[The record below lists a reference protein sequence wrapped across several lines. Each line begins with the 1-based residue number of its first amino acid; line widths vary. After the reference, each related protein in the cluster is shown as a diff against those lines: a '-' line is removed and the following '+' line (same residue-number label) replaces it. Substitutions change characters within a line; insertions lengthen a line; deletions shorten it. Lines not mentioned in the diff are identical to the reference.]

1 MFRFFKRKQ
10 EKKAADNFAL
20 LANMLKEEQA
30 ASISE
35 PWTLAKARLE
45 GGAKDAGAGKGLRMY
60 NAHLSRLQNQWINPL
75 QSVNSG
81 YGTAHASLFLYQ
93 PVNYYECYSLAQ
105 DPLFAKVFNALSETP
120 FAKGGEL
127 AGVAPEQKDTIE
139 KQAAE
144 FDVWQHLRAAV
155 RSNYVTGGCLLYM
168 DFGLAGEELT
178 QPLDLRNMDMRRFR
192 GFRHIDPINCVAVQV
207 NTVNPAAGDYM
218 EPSVWYVI
226 GLGAVNRSH
235 FLKFEANIPELPMRP
250 LTLYFGMPLTQLIK
264 QDVANS
270 NLASQ
275 GLANLMNRFRFTYLK
290 ADESSFTTENAQ
302 CFKDRLNFM
311 SFVQDNFGV
320 CPIKTTED
328 VMQLTTSLAG
338 MAENVEEFYLLI
350 SAKTDIPYTELMGKS
365 AEGMNAT
372 GSGDRRK
379 WYDKCR
385 SIQESVKNN
394 LLFMYGIVA
403 GIDSGKFVKF
413 TDFTFNPLEEAT
425 EKELAENIKSYAEVA
440 SALVNLGAKQDE
452 VFEWLKQFKQFNLD
466 GLSFD
471 TETEGLDAYDDITD
485 EVLSEFRSQNDKWIT
500 VKPNGDEHKGRHLLL
515 EGDETPKQAM
525 ERQWGVNLDKK
536 SVQKTLYEYKE
547 ANSVRDAQQMALNQ
561 KLASYVDYSGMS
573 TDVANTLNRSLIN
586 AYNEFPAIQ
595 TQMKYIGIA
604 QNINKKYKEIKEKEF
619 RELIRSP
626 LVEKKNQLYK
636 QLQEAED
643 ELKDND
649 LSDERKDFLEGE
661 ISRLQ
666 SVLRNYSDD
675 ALEAAVANYTQF
687 YLKKLPK
694 IRVSKNTIAVSL
706 RKPREVGGISLNKE
720 FAKNSDL
727 NQEDFRKC
735 VRLKFHPIGCDT
747 YQSTFDHE
755 IGHRLDLLLN
765 ITSGEGKTKS
775 AEDLL
780 SFIREEMGKGTD
792 YVTNNLSAYGSHNE
806 AEFLAEAYSE
816 YKNNPEPRPIAKKVG
831 FLIKKAYN
839 EYKEKSYEHN
849 L

>member
-105 DPLFAKVFNALSETP
+105 DPLFAKVFNVLSETP

-127 AGVAPEQKDTIE
+127 SNLSAEEKDRAE
-139 KQAAE
+139 EAASR
-144 FDVWQHLRAAV
+144 FDLWQHLRAAV

-168 DFGLAGEELT
+168 DFGLSGRELEE
-178 QPLDLRNMDMRRFR
+178 PLDLNRMNIKRFR

-218 EPSVWYVI
+218 QPSIWYVI
-226 GLGAVNRSH
+226 GLGAVHRSH

-290 ADESSFTTENAQ
+290 ADESSFTTENAK

-328 VMQLTTSLAG
+328 VIQLTTSLAG

-385 SIQESVKNN
+385 SIQESVKDN
-394 LLFMYGIVA
+394 LLVMYGIIA
-403 GIDSGKFVKF
+403 GMNDGKFVKF

-440 SALVNLGAKQDE
+440 SALVSLGAKQDE

-471 TETEGLDAYDDITD
+471 TETDGLGAYDNITD
-485 EVLSEFRSQNDKWIT
+485 EVLSEFQAMNWVENPERWIT
-500 VKPNGDEHKGRHLLL
+500 MKSQPVPVEKGQSSKDAAKRFLEEKGRKLKDRDEGSEESYTGKAKSFESTEEIEKFFGESGAPLL
-515 EGDETPKQAM
+515 ERRKNPAQQWQFSLSATQKKYIHDYTADMYGDINNYLRGREYGKSYNVKEAV
-525 ERQWGVNLDKK
+525 ENLDKAIEDFPL
-536 SVQKTLYEYKE
+536 SEDIRVFR
-547 ANSVRDAQQMALNQ
+547 AINPDAF
-561 KLASYVDYSGMS
+561 KG
-573 TDVANTLNRSLIN
+573 
-586 AYNEFPAIQ
+586 
-595 TQMKYIGIA
+595 
-604 QNINKKYKEIKEKEF
+604 
-619 RELIRSP
+619 
-626 LVEKKNQLYK
+626 
-636 QLQEAED
+636 
-643 ELKDND
+643 KD
-649 LSDERKDFLEGE
+649 
-661 ISRLQ
+661 
-666 SVLRNYSDD
+666 
-675 ALEAAVANYTQF
+675 
-687 YLKKLPK
+687 LKKLIGERYTDKGYMSSSPYLYSTGVNKDLVFDIVVPK
-694 IRVSKNTIAVSL
+694 
-706 RKPREVGGISLNKE
+706 
-720 FAKNSDL
+720 
-727 NQEDFRKC
+727 
-735 VRLKFHPIGCDT
+735 
-747 YQSTFDHE
+747 
-755 IGHRLDLLLN
+755 
-765 ITSGEGKTKS
+765 
-775 AEDLL
+775 
-780 SFIREEMGKGTD
+780 GKGRGAWVNGLSGFKGKEYEFLLKRGGNFVITD
-792 YVTNNLSAYGSHNE
+792 YYEKDGKK
-806 AEFLAEAYSE
+806 FLKMEM
-816 YKNNPEPRPIAKKVG
+816 IADD
-831 FLIKKAYN
+831 
-839 EYKEKSYEHN
+839 
-849 L
+849 

>member
-1 MFRFFKRKQ
+1 M
-10 EKKAADNFAL
+10 
-20 LANMLKEEQA
+20 
-30 ASISE
+30 
-35 PWTLAKARLE
+35 AKARLE

-105 DPLFAKVFNALSETP
+105 DPLFAKVFNVLSETP

-127 AGVAPEQKDTIE
+127 SNLSAEEKDRAE
-139 KQAAE
+139 EAASR
-144 FDVWQHLRAAV
+144 FDLWQHLRAAV

-168 DFGLAGEELT
+168 DFGLSGRELEE
-178 QPLDLRNMDMRRFR
+178 PLDLNRMDMKRFR

-218 EPSVWYVI
+218 QPSIWYVI
-226 GLGAVNRSH
+226 GLGAVHRSH

-290 ADESSFTTENAQ
+290 ADESSFTTENAK

-403 GIDSGKFVKF
+403 GVDSGKFVKF

-471 TETEGLDAYDDITD
+471 TETEGLGGYEDITPQVMSEFQAANEWREEDHPRGKDGKFGQGGGDDEEVSFEEQLSQIIEKAKNAPNERQIITLGKASDRLVKEAEKKGFNISDFIHNLDVSGVRHAFLEHGNEKTESKRGQTAISYDD
-485 EVLSEFRSQNDKWIT
+485 L
-500 VKPNGDEHKGRHLLL
+500 
-515 EGDETPKQAM
+515 
-525 ERQWGVNLDKK
+525 KK
-536 SVQKTLYEYKE
+536 VPEIIS
-547 ANSVRDAQQMALNQ
+547 
-561 KLASYVDYSGMS
+561 DY
-573 TDVANTLNRSLIN
+573 DNV
-586 AYNEFPAIQ
+586 EFPGKNKIGRDVIKYTKKFSDGTVYYVEEIRNGRRTLTIQ
-595 TQMKYIGIA
+595 TM
-604 QNINKKYKEIKEKEF
+604 YKSK
-619 RELIRSP
+619 
-626 LVEKKNQLYK
+626 
-636 QLQEAED
+636 
-643 ELKDND
+643 
-649 LSDERKDFLEGE
+649 
-661 ISRLQ
+661 SR
-666 SVLRNYSDD
+666 
-675 ALEAAVANYTQF
+675 
-687 YLKKLPK
+687 
-694 IRVSKNTIAVSL
+694 
-706 RKPREVGGISLNKE
+706 
-720 FAKNSDL
+720 
-727 NQEDFRKC
+727 
-735 VRLKFHPIGCDT
+735 
-747 YQSTFDHE
+747 
-755 IGHRLDLLLN
+755 
-765 ITSGEGKTKS
+765 
-775 AEDLL
+775 
-780 SFIREEMGKGTD
+780 
-792 YVTNNLSAYGSHNE
+792 
-806 AEFLAEAYSE
+806 
-816 YKNNPEPRPIAKKVG
+816 
-831 FLIKKAYN
+831 
-839 EYKEKSYEHN
+839 
-849 L
+849 

>member
-1 MFRFFKRKQ
+1 
-10 EKKAADNFAL
+10 
-20 LANMLKEEQA
+20 MLKEEQA
-30 ASISE
+30 VSISE

-105 DPLFAKVFNALSETP
+105 DPLFAKVFNVLSETP

-127 AGVAPEQKDTIE
+127 SNLSAEEKDRVE
-139 KQAAE
+139 EAASR
-144 FDVWQHLRAAV
+144 FDLWQHLRAAV

-168 DFGLAGEELT
+168 DFGLSGRELEE
-178 QPLDLRNMDMRRFR
+178 PLDLNRMNIKRFR

-226 GLGAVNRSH
+226 GLGAVHRSH

-290 ADESSFTTENAQ
+290 ADESSFTTENAK

-328 VMQLTTSLAG
+328 VIQLTTSLAG

-452 VFEWLKQFKQFNLD
+452 VFEWLKQFKQFNLNGLTFDAGVD
-466 GLSFD
+466 GLED
-471 TETEGLDAYDDITD
+471 YEDITPQ
-485 EVLSEFRSQNDKWIT
+485 VMSEFQAANEWREEDHPRGKDGKFGQGGGDNEKDRKADVEEKISKIKIDFTKDNILPELNAGDLEELGVKSKPVLLKKTVIDRNLSQHPDVEVEDYEMMIGKALYDADAILPGNAE
-500 VKPNGDEHKGRHLLL
+500 KPYYNFIARVSGEKNSVVLL
-515 EGDETPKQAM
+515 EVADNKDNFEIVHFHWAKNKQRRTLEKKA
-525 ERQWGVNLDKK
+525 ER
-536 SVQKTLYEYKE
+536 
-547 ANSVRDAQQMALNQ
+547 
-561 KLASYVDYSGMS
+561 
-573 TDVANTLNRSLIN
+573 
-586 AYNEFPAIQ
+586 
-595 TQMKYIGIA
+595 
-604 QNINKKYKEIKEKEF
+604 IKEK
-619 RELIRSP
+619 S
-626 LVEKKNQLYK
+626 
-636 QLQEAED
+636 
-643 ELKDND
+643 
-649 LSDERKDFLEGE
+649 
-661 ISRLQ
+661 
-666 SVLRNYSDD
+666 
-675 ALEAAVANYTQF
+675 
-687 YLKKLPK
+687 
-694 IRVSKNTIAVSL
+694 
-706 RKPREVGGISLNKE
+706 
-720 FAKNSDL
+720 
-727 NQEDFRKC
+727 
-735 VRLKFHPIGCDT
+735 
-747 YQSTFDHE
+747 
-755 IGHRLDLLLN
+755 
-765 ITSGEGKTKS
+765 
-775 AEDLL
+775 
-780 SFIREEMGKGTD
+780 
-792 YVTNNLSAYGSHNE
+792 
-806 AEFLAEAYSE
+806 
-816 YKNNPEPRPIAKKVG
+816 
-831 FLIKKAYN
+831 
-839 EYKEKSYEHN
+839 
-849 L
+849 

>member
-30 ASISE
+30 VSISE

-81 YGTAHASLFLYQ
+81 YGTAHESFFLYQ

-105 DPLFAKVFNALSETP
+105 DPLFAKVFNVLSETP

-127 AGVAPEQKDTIE
+127 SNLSAEEKDRAE
-139 KQAAE
+139 EAASR
-144 FDVWQHLRAAV
+144 FDLWQHLRAAV

-168 DFGLAGEELT
+168 DFGLSGRELEE
-178 QPLDLRNMDMRRFR
+178 PLDLNRMDMTSFR

-218 EPSVWYVI
+218 QPSIWYVI
-226 GLGAVNRSH
+226 GLGAVHRSH

-290 ADESSFTTENAQ
+290 ADESSFTTENAK

-328 VMQLTTSLAG
+328 VVQLTTSLAG

-394 LLFMYGIVA
+394 LLVMYGIVA
-403 GIDSGKFVKF
+403 GVDGGKFVKF

-471 TETEGLDAYDDITD
+471 TETEGLGGYEDITPQ
-485 EVLSEFRSQNDKWIT
+485 VMSEFQAANEWR
-500 VKPNGDEHKGRHLLL
+500 
-515 EGDETPKQAM
+515 EG
-525 ERQWGVNLDKK
+525 
-536 SVQKTLYEYKE
+536 
-547 ANSVRDAQQMALNQ
+547 
-561 KLASYVDYSGMS
+561 
-573 TDVANTLNRSLIN
+573 
-586 AYNEFPAIQ
+586 
-595 TQMKYIGIA
+595 
-604 QNINKKYKEIKEKEF
+604 
-619 RELIRSP
+619 
-626 LVEKKNQLYK
+626 
-636 QLQEAED
+636 
-643 ELKDND
+643 
-649 LSDERKDFLEGE
+649 
-661 ISRLQ
+661 
-666 SVLRNYSDD
+666 
-675 ALEAAVANYTQF
+675 
-687 YLKKLPK
+687 
-694 IRVSKNTIAVSL
+694 
-706 RKPREVGGISLNKE
+706 
-720 FAKNSDL
+720 
-727 NQEDFRKC
+727 
-735 VRLKFHPIGCDT
+735 
-747 YQSTFDHE
+747 
-755 IGHRLDLLLN
+755 
-765 ITSGEGKTKS
+765 
-775 AEDLL
+775 
-780 SFIREEMGKGTD
+780 
-792 YVTNNLSAYGSHNE
+792 
-806 AEFLAEAYSE
+806 
-816 YKNNPEPRPIAKKVG
+816 
-831 FLIKKAYN
+831 
-839 EYKEKSYEHN
+839 
-849 L
+849 

>member
-30 ASISE
+30 VSISE

-105 DPLFAKVFNALSETP
+105 DPLFAKVFNVLSETP

-127 AGVAPEQKDTIE
+127 SNLSAEEKDRAE
-139 KQAAE
+139 EAASR
-144 FDVWQHLRAAV
+144 FDLWQHLRAAV

-168 DFGLAGEELT
+168 DFGLSGRELEE
-178 QPLDLRNMDMRRFR
+178 PLDLNRMDMKRFR

-218 EPSVWYVI
+218 QPSIWYVI
-226 GLGAVNRSH
+226 GLGTVHKSH

-290 ADESSFTTENAQ
+290 ADESSFTTENAK

-403 GIDSGKFVKF
+403 GVDSGKFVKF

-471 TETEGLDAYDDITD
+471 TETEGLGGYEDITPQVMSEFQAANEWREEDHPRGKDGKFGQGGGDDEEVSFEEQLSQIIEKAKNAPNERQIITLGKASDRLVKEAEKKGFNISDFIHNLDVSGVRHAFLEHGNEKTESKRGQTAISYDD
-485 EVLSEFRSQNDKWIT
+485 L
-500 VKPNGDEHKGRHLLL
+500 
-515 EGDETPKQAM
+515 
-525 ERQWGVNLDKK
+525 KK
-536 SVQKTLYEYKE
+536 VPEIIS
-547 ANSVRDAQQMALNQ
+547 
-561 KLASYVDYSGMS
+561 DY
-573 TDVANTLNRSLIN
+573 DNV
-586 AYNEFPAIQ
+586 EFPGKNKIGRDVIKYTKKFSDGTVYYVEEIRNGRRTLTIQ
-595 TQMKYIGIA
+595 TM
-604 QNINKKYKEIKEKEF
+604 YKSK
-619 RELIRSP
+619 
-626 LVEKKNQLYK
+626 
-636 QLQEAED
+636 
-643 ELKDND
+643 
-649 LSDERKDFLEGE
+649 
-661 ISRLQ
+661 SR
-666 SVLRNYSDD
+666 
-675 ALEAAVANYTQF
+675 
-687 YLKKLPK
+687 
-694 IRVSKNTIAVSL
+694 
-706 RKPREVGGISLNKE
+706 
-720 FAKNSDL
+720 
-727 NQEDFRKC
+727 
-735 VRLKFHPIGCDT
+735 
-747 YQSTFDHE
+747 
-755 IGHRLDLLLN
+755 
-765 ITSGEGKTKS
+765 
-775 AEDLL
+775 
-780 SFIREEMGKGTD
+780 
-792 YVTNNLSAYGSHNE
+792 
-806 AEFLAEAYSE
+806 
-816 YKNNPEPRPIAKKVG
+816 
-831 FLIKKAYN
+831 
-839 EYKEKSYEHN
+839 
-849 L
+849 

>member
-30 ASISE
+30 VSISE

-105 DPLFAKVFNALSETP
+105 DPLFAKVFNVLSETP

-127 AGVAPEQKDTIE
+127 SNLSAEEKDRAE
-139 KQAAE
+139 EAASR
-144 FDVWQHLRAAV
+144 FDLWQHLRAAV

-168 DFGLAGEELT
+168 DFGLSGRELEE
-178 QPLDLRNMDMRRFR
+178 PLDLNRMDMKRFR

-218 EPSVWYVI
+218 QPSIWYVI
-226 GLGAVNRSH
+226 GLGAVHRSH

-290 ADESSFTTENAQ
+290 ADESSFTTENAK

-403 GIDSGKFVKF
+403 GVDSGKFVKF

-471 TETEGLDAYDDITD
+471 TETEGLGGYEDITPQVMSEFQAANEWREEDHPRGKDGKFGQGGGDDEEVSFEEQLSQIIEKAKNAPNERQIITLGKASDRLVKEAEKKGFNISDFIHNLDVSGVRHAFLEHGNEKTESKRGQTAISYDD
-485 EVLSEFRSQNDKWIT
+485 L
-500 VKPNGDEHKGRHLLL
+500 
-515 EGDETPKQAM
+515 
-525 ERQWGVNLDKK
+525 KK
-536 SVQKTLYEYKE
+536 VPEIIS
-547 ANSVRDAQQMALNQ
+547 
-561 KLASYVDYSGMS
+561 DY
-573 TDVANTLNRSLIN
+573 DNV
-586 AYNEFPAIQ
+586 EFPGKNKIGRDVIKYTKKFSDGTVYYVEEIRNGRRTLTIQ
-595 TQMKYIGIA
+595 TM
-604 QNINKKYKEIKEKEF
+604 YKSK
-619 RELIRSP
+619 
-626 LVEKKNQLYK
+626 
-636 QLQEAED
+636 
-643 ELKDND
+643 
-649 LSDERKDFLEGE
+649 
-661 ISRLQ
+661 SR
-666 SVLRNYSDD
+666 
-675 ALEAAVANYTQF
+675 
-687 YLKKLPK
+687 
-694 IRVSKNTIAVSL
+694 
-706 RKPREVGGISLNKE
+706 
-720 FAKNSDL
+720 
-727 NQEDFRKC
+727 
-735 VRLKFHPIGCDT
+735 
-747 YQSTFDHE
+747 
-755 IGHRLDLLLN
+755 
-765 ITSGEGKTKS
+765 
-775 AEDLL
+775 
-780 SFIREEMGKGTD
+780 
-792 YVTNNLSAYGSHNE
+792 
-806 AEFLAEAYSE
+806 
-816 YKNNPEPRPIAKKVG
+816 
-831 FLIKKAYN
+831 
-839 EYKEKSYEHN
+839 
-849 L
+849 

>member
-1 MFRFFKRKQ
+1 
-10 EKKAADNFAL
+10 
-20 LANMLKEEQA
+20 MLKEEQA
-30 ASISE
+30 VSISE

-105 DPLFAKVFNALSETP
+105 DPLFAKVFNVLSETP

-127 AGVAPEQKDTIE
+127 SNLSAEEKDRVE
-139 KQAAE
+139 EAASR
-144 FDVWQHLRAAV
+144 FDLWQHLRAAV

-168 DFGLAGEELT
+168 DFGLSGRELEE
-178 QPLDLRNMDMRRFR
+178 PLDLNRMNIKRFR

-218 EPSVWYVI
+218 QPSIWYVI
-226 GLGAVNRSH
+226 GLGAVHRSH

-290 ADESSFTTENAQ
+290 ADESSFTTENAK

-328 VMQLTTSLAG
+328 VIQLTTSLAG

-440 SALVNLGAKQDE
+440 SALVSLGAKQDE

-471 TETEGLDAYDDITD
+471 TETEGLGGYEDITPQ
-485 EVLSEFRSQNDKWIT
+485 VMSEFQAANEWREEDHRAAKMESSAKAAGIMR
-500 VKPNGDEHKGRHLLL
+500 KIE
-515 EGDETPKQAM
+515 KQM
-525 ERQWGVNLDKK
+525 
-536 SVQKTLYEYKE
+536 
-547 ANSVRDAQQMALNQ
+547 
-561 KLASYVDYSGMS
+561 
-573 TDVANTLNRSLIN
+573 
-586 AYNEFPAIQ
+586 
-595 TQMKYIGIA
+595 
-604 QNINKKYKEIKEKEF
+604 
-619 RELIRSP
+619 
-626 LVEKKNQLYK
+626 
-636 QLQEAED
+636 
-643 ELKDND
+643 
-649 LSDERKDFLEGE
+649 
-661 ISRLQ
+661 
-666 SVLRNYSDD
+666 
-675 ALEAAVANYTQF
+675 
-687 YLKKLPK
+687 LKKK
-694 IRVSKNTIAVSL
+694 
-706 RKPREVGGISLNKE
+706 
-720 FAKNSDL
+720 
-727 NQEDFRKC
+727 
-735 VRLKFHPIGCDT
+735 
-747 YQSTFDHE
+747 
-755 IGHRLDLLLN
+755 
-765 ITSGEGKTKS
+765 
-775 AEDLL
+775 
-780 SFIREEMGKGTD
+780 
-792 YVTNNLSAYGSHNE
+792 
-806 AEFLAEAYSE
+806 
-816 YKNNPEPRPIAKKVG
+816 
-831 FLIKKAYN
+831 
-839 EYKEKSYEHN
+839 
-849 L
+849 

>member
-105 DPLFAKVFNALSETP
+105 DPLFAKVFNVLSETP

-127 AGVAPEQKDTIE
+127 SNLSAEEKDRAE
-139 KQAAE
+139 EAASR
-144 FDVWQHLRAAV
+144 FDLWQHLRAAV

-168 DFGLAGEELT
+168 DFGLSGRELEE
-178 QPLDLRNMDMRRFR
+178 PLDLNRMNIKRFR

-218 EPSVWYVI
+218 QPSIWYVI
-226 GLGAVNRSH
+226 GLGAVHRSH

-290 ADESSFTTENAQ
+290 ADESSFTTENAK

-328 VMQLTTSLAG
+328 VIQLTTSLAG

-403 GIDSGKFVKF
+403 GIDSGKFVKS

-440 SALVNLGAKQDE
+440 SALVSLGAKQDE

-471 TETEGLDAYDDITD
+471 TETEGLGGYEDITPQ
-485 EVLSEFRSQNDKWIT
+485 VMSEFQAANEWREEDHPRGKDGKFGQGGGDNEKDRKADVEEKISKIKIDFTKDNILPELNAGDLEELGVKSKPVLLKKTVIDRNLSQHPDVEVEDYEMMIGKALYDADAILPGNAE
-500 VKPNGDEHKGRHLLL
+500 KPYYNFIARVSGEKNSVVLL
-515 EGDETPKQAM
+515 EVADNKDNFEIVHFHWAKNKQRRTLEKKA
-525 ERQWGVNLDKK
+525 ER
-536 SVQKTLYEYKE
+536 
-547 ANSVRDAQQMALNQ
+547 
-561 KLASYVDYSGMS
+561 
-573 TDVANTLNRSLIN
+573 
-586 AYNEFPAIQ
+586 
-595 TQMKYIGIA
+595 
-604 QNINKKYKEIKEKEF
+604 IKEK
-619 RELIRSP
+619 S
-626 LVEKKNQLYK
+626 
-636 QLQEAED
+636 
-643 ELKDND
+643 
-649 LSDERKDFLEGE
+649 
-661 ISRLQ
+661 
-666 SVLRNYSDD
+666 
-675 ALEAAVANYTQF
+675 
-687 YLKKLPK
+687 
-694 IRVSKNTIAVSL
+694 
-706 RKPREVGGISLNKE
+706 
-720 FAKNSDL
+720 
-727 NQEDFRKC
+727 
-735 VRLKFHPIGCDT
+735 
-747 YQSTFDHE
+747 
-755 IGHRLDLLLN
+755 
-765 ITSGEGKTKS
+765 
-775 AEDLL
+775 
-780 SFIREEMGKGTD
+780 
-792 YVTNNLSAYGSHNE
+792 
-806 AEFLAEAYSE
+806 
-816 YKNNPEPRPIAKKVG
+816 
-831 FLIKKAYN
+831 
-839 EYKEKSYEHN
+839 
-849 L
+849 

>member
-105 DPLFAKVFNALSETP
+105 DPLFAKVFNVLSETP

-127 AGVAPEQKDTIE
+127 SNLSAEEKDRAE
-139 KQAAE
+139 EAASR
-144 FDVWQHLRAAV
+144 FDLWQHLRAAV

-168 DFGLAGEELT
+168 DFGLSGRELEE
-178 QPLDLRNMDMRRFR
+178 PLDLNRMNIKRFR

-218 EPSVWYVI
+218 QPSIWYVI
-226 GLGAVNRSH
+226 GLGAVHRSH

-290 ADESSFTTENAQ
+290 ADESSFTTENAK

-440 SALVNLGAKQDE
+440 SALVSLGAKQDE

-471 TETEGLDAYDDITD
+471 TETEGLGGYEDITPQ
-485 EVLSEFRSQNDKWIT
+485 VMSEFQAANEWREEDHPRGKDGKFGQGGGDNEKDRKADVEEKISKIKFDFTKDNILPELNAGDLEELGVKSKPVLLKKTVIDRNLSQHPDVEVEDYEMMIGKALYDADAILPGNAE
-500 VKPNGDEHKGRHLLL
+500 KPYYNFIARVSGEKNSVVLL
-515 EGDETPKQAM
+515 EVADNKDNFEIVHFHWAKNKQRRTLEKKA
-525 ERQWGVNLDKK
+525 ER
-536 SVQKTLYEYKE
+536 
-547 ANSVRDAQQMALNQ
+547 
-561 KLASYVDYSGMS
+561 
-573 TDVANTLNRSLIN
+573 
-586 AYNEFPAIQ
+586 
-595 TQMKYIGIA
+595 
-604 QNINKKYKEIKEKEF
+604 IKEK
-619 RELIRSP
+619 S
-626 LVEKKNQLYK
+626 
-636 QLQEAED
+636 
-643 ELKDND
+643 
-649 LSDERKDFLEGE
+649 
-661 ISRLQ
+661 
-666 SVLRNYSDD
+666 
-675 ALEAAVANYTQF
+675 
-687 YLKKLPK
+687 
-694 IRVSKNTIAVSL
+694 
-706 RKPREVGGISLNKE
+706 
-720 FAKNSDL
+720 
-727 NQEDFRKC
+727 
-735 VRLKFHPIGCDT
+735 
-747 YQSTFDHE
+747 
-755 IGHRLDLLLN
+755 
-765 ITSGEGKTKS
+765 
-775 AEDLL
+775 
-780 SFIREEMGKGTD
+780 
-792 YVTNNLSAYGSHNE
+792 
-806 AEFLAEAYSE
+806 
-816 YKNNPEPRPIAKKVG
+816 
-831 FLIKKAYN
+831 
-839 EYKEKSYEHN
+839 
-849 L
+849 

>member
-105 DPLFAKVFNALSETP
+105 DPLFAKVFNVLSETP

-127 AGVAPEQKDTIE
+127 SNLSAEEKDRAE
-139 KQAAE
+139 EAASR
-144 FDVWQHLRAAV
+144 FDLWQHLRAAV

-168 DFGLAGEELT
+168 DFGLSGRELEE
-178 QPLDLRNMDMRRFR
+178 PLDLNRMDMKRFR

-218 EPSVWYVI
+218 QPSIWYVI
-226 GLGAVNRSH
+226 GLGAVHRSH

-290 ADESSFTTENAQ
+290 ADESSFTTENAK

-403 GIDSGKFVKF
+403 GVDSGKFVKF

-471 TETEGLDAYDDITD
+471 TETEGLGGYEDITPQVMSEFQAANEWREEDGGDDEEVSFEEQLSQIIEKAKNAPNERQIITLGKASDRLVKEAEKKGFNISDFIHNLDVSGVRHAFLEHGNEKTESKRGQTAISYDD
-485 EVLSEFRSQNDKWIT
+485 L
-500 VKPNGDEHKGRHLLL
+500 
-515 EGDETPKQAM
+515 
-525 ERQWGVNLDKK
+525 KK
-536 SVQKTLYEYKE
+536 VPEIIS
-547 ANSVRDAQQMALNQ
+547 
-561 KLASYVDYSGMS
+561 DY
-573 TDVANTLNRSLIN
+573 DNV
-586 AYNEFPAIQ
+586 EFPGKNKIGRDVIKYTKKFSDGTVYYVEEIRNGRRTLTIQ
-595 TQMKYIGIA
+595 TM
-604 QNINKKYKEIKEKEF
+604 YKSK
-619 RELIRSP
+619 
-626 LVEKKNQLYK
+626 
-636 QLQEAED
+636 
-643 ELKDND
+643 
-649 LSDERKDFLEGE
+649 
-661 ISRLQ
+661 SR
-666 SVLRNYSDD
+666 
-675 ALEAAVANYTQF
+675 
-687 YLKKLPK
+687 
-694 IRVSKNTIAVSL
+694 
-706 RKPREVGGISLNKE
+706 
-720 FAKNSDL
+720 
-727 NQEDFRKC
+727 
-735 VRLKFHPIGCDT
+735 
-747 YQSTFDHE
+747 
-755 IGHRLDLLLN
+755 
-765 ITSGEGKTKS
+765 
-775 AEDLL
+775 
-780 SFIREEMGKGTD
+780 
-792 YVTNNLSAYGSHNE
+792 
-806 AEFLAEAYSE
+806 
-816 YKNNPEPRPIAKKVG
+816 
-831 FLIKKAYN
+831 
-839 EYKEKSYEHN
+839 
-849 L
+849 

>member
-30 ASISE
+30 VSISE

-105 DPLFAKVFNALSETP
+105 DPLFAKVFNVLSETP

-127 AGVAPEQKDTIE
+127 SNLSAEEKDRVE
-139 KQAAE
+139 EAASR
-144 FDVWQHLRAAV
+144 FDLWQHLRAAV

-168 DFGLAGEELT
+168 DFGLSGRELEE
-178 QPLDLRNMDMRRFR
+178 PLDLNRMNIKRFR

-218 EPSVWYVI
+218 QPSIWYVI
-226 GLGAVNRSH
+226 GLGTVHKSH

-290 ADESSFTTENAQ
+290 ADESSFTTENAK

-471 TETEGLDAYDDITD
+471 TETEGLGGYEDITPQVMSEFQAANEWREEDHPRGKDGKFGQGGGDDEEVSFEEQLSQIIEKAKNAPNERQIITLGKASDRLVKEAEKKGFNISDFIHNLDVSGVRHAFLEHGNEKTESKRGQTAISYDD
-485 EVLSEFRSQNDKWIT
+485 L
-500 VKPNGDEHKGRHLLL
+500 
-515 EGDETPKQAM
+515 
-525 ERQWGVNLDKK
+525 KK
-536 SVQKTLYEYKE
+536 VPEIIS
-547 ANSVRDAQQMALNQ
+547 
-561 KLASYVDYSGMS
+561 DY
-573 TDVANTLNRSLIN
+573 DNV
-586 AYNEFPAIQ
+586 EFPGKNKIGRDVIKYTKKFSDGTVYYVEEIRNGRRTLTIQ
-595 TQMKYIGIA
+595 TM
-604 QNINKKYKEIKEKEF
+604 YKSK
-619 RELIRSP
+619 
-626 LVEKKNQLYK
+626 
-636 QLQEAED
+636 
-643 ELKDND
+643 
-649 LSDERKDFLEGE
+649 
-661 ISRLQ
+661 SR
-666 SVLRNYSDD
+666 
-675 ALEAAVANYTQF
+675 
-687 YLKKLPK
+687 
-694 IRVSKNTIAVSL
+694 
-706 RKPREVGGISLNKE
+706 
-720 FAKNSDL
+720 
-727 NQEDFRKC
+727 
-735 VRLKFHPIGCDT
+735 
-747 YQSTFDHE
+747 
-755 IGHRLDLLLN
+755 
-765 ITSGEGKTKS
+765 
-775 AEDLL
+775 
-780 SFIREEMGKGTD
+780 
-792 YVTNNLSAYGSHNE
+792 
-806 AEFLAEAYSE
+806 
-816 YKNNPEPRPIAKKVG
+816 
-831 FLIKKAYN
+831 
-839 EYKEKSYEHN
+839 
-849 L
+849 

>member
-105 DPLFAKVFNALSETP
+105 DPLFAKVFNVLSETP

-127 AGVAPEQKDTIE
+127 SNLSAEEKDRVE
-139 KQAAE
+139 EAASR
-144 FDVWQHLRAAV
+144 FDLWQHLRAAV

-168 DFGLAGEELT
+168 DFGLSGRELEE
-178 QPLDLRNMDMRRFR
+178 PLDLNRMSMKRFR

-218 EPSVWYVI
+218 QPLMWYVI
-226 GLGAVNRSH
+226 GLGAVHKSH

-290 ADESSFTTENAQ
+290 ADESSFTTENAK

-471 TETEGLDAYDDITD
+471 TETEGLGGYEDITPQVMSEFQAANEWREEDHPRGKDGKFGQGGGDDEEISFEEQLSQIIEKAKNAPNERQIITLGKASDRLVKEAEKKGFNISDFIHNLDVSGVRHAFLEHGNEKTESKRGQTAISYDD
-485 EVLSEFRSQNDKWIT
+485 L
-500 VKPNGDEHKGRHLLL
+500 
-515 EGDETPKQAM
+515 
-525 ERQWGVNLDKK
+525 KK
-536 SVQKTLYEYKE
+536 VPEIIS
-547 ANSVRDAQQMALNQ
+547 
-561 KLASYVDYSGMS
+561 DY
-573 TDVANTLNRSLIN
+573 DNV
-586 AYNEFPAIQ
+586 EFPGKNKIGRDVIKYTKKFSDGTVYYVEEIRNGRRTLTIQ
-595 TQMKYIGIA
+595 TM
-604 QNINKKYKEIKEKEF
+604 YKSK
-619 RELIRSP
+619 
-626 LVEKKNQLYK
+626 
-636 QLQEAED
+636 
-643 ELKDND
+643 
-649 LSDERKDFLEGE
+649 
-661 ISRLQ
+661 SR
-666 SVLRNYSDD
+666 
-675 ALEAAVANYTQF
+675 
-687 YLKKLPK
+687 
-694 IRVSKNTIAVSL
+694 
-706 RKPREVGGISLNKE
+706 
-720 FAKNSDL
+720 
-727 NQEDFRKC
+727 
-735 VRLKFHPIGCDT
+735 
-747 YQSTFDHE
+747 
-755 IGHRLDLLLN
+755 
-765 ITSGEGKTKS
+765 
-775 AEDLL
+775 
-780 SFIREEMGKGTD
+780 
-792 YVTNNLSAYGSHNE
+792 
-806 AEFLAEAYSE
+806 
-816 YKNNPEPRPIAKKVG
+816 
-831 FLIKKAYN
+831 
-839 EYKEKSYEHN
+839 
-849 L
+849 

>member
-30 ASISE
+30 VSISE

-105 DPLFAKVFNALSETP
+105 DPLFAKVFNVLSETP

-127 AGVAPEQKDTIE
+127 SNLSAEEKDRVE
-139 KQAAE
+139 EAASR
-144 FDVWQHLRAAV
+144 FDLWQHLRAAV

-168 DFGLAGEELT
+168 DFGLSGRELEE
-178 QPLDLRNMDMRRFR
+178 PLDLNRMNIKRFR

-218 EPSVWYVI
+218 QPSIWYVI

-290 ADESSFTTENAQ
+290 ADESSFTTENAK

-471 TETEGLDAYDDITD
+471 TETEGLGGYEDITPQVMSEFQAANEWREEDHPRGKDGKFGQGGGDDEEVSFEEQLSQIIEKAKNAPNERQIITLGKASDRLVKEAEKKGFNISDFIHNLDVSGVRHAFLEHGNEKTESKRGQTAISYDD
-485 EVLSEFRSQNDKWIT
+485 L
-500 VKPNGDEHKGRHLLL
+500 
-515 EGDETPKQAM
+515 
-525 ERQWGVNLDKK
+525 KK
-536 SVQKTLYEYKE
+536 VPEIIS
-547 ANSVRDAQQMALNQ
+547 
-561 KLASYVDYSGMS
+561 DY
-573 TDVANTLNRSLIN
+573 DNV
-586 AYNEFPAIQ
+586 EFPGKNKIGRDVIKYTKKFSDGTVYYVEEIRNGRRTLTIQ
-595 TQMKYIGIA
+595 TM
-604 QNINKKYKEIKEKEF
+604 YKSK
-619 RELIRSP
+619 
-626 LVEKKNQLYK
+626 
-636 QLQEAED
+636 
-643 ELKDND
+643 
-649 LSDERKDFLEGE
+649 
-661 ISRLQ
+661 SR
-666 SVLRNYSDD
+666 
-675 ALEAAVANYTQF
+675 
-687 YLKKLPK
+687 
-694 IRVSKNTIAVSL
+694 
-706 RKPREVGGISLNKE
+706 
-720 FAKNSDL
+720 
-727 NQEDFRKC
+727 
-735 VRLKFHPIGCDT
+735 
-747 YQSTFDHE
+747 
-755 IGHRLDLLLN
+755 
-765 ITSGEGKTKS
+765 
-775 AEDLL
+775 
-780 SFIREEMGKGTD
+780 
-792 YVTNNLSAYGSHNE
+792 
-806 AEFLAEAYSE
+806 
-816 YKNNPEPRPIAKKVG
+816 
-831 FLIKKAYN
+831 
-839 EYKEKSYEHN
+839 
-849 L
+849 

>member
-105 DPLFAKVFNALSETP
+105 DPLFAKVFNVLSETP

-127 AGVAPEQKDTIE
+127 SNLSAEEKDRAE
-139 KQAAE
+139 EAASR
-144 FDVWQHLRAAV
+144 FDLWQHLRAAV

-168 DFGLAGEELT
+168 DFGLSGRELEE
-178 QPLDLRNMDMRRFR
+178 PLDLNRMNIKRFR

-218 EPSVWYVI
+218 QPSIWYVI
-226 GLGAVNRSH
+226 GLGAVHRSH

-290 ADESSFTTENAQ
+290 ADESSFTTENAK

-440 SALVNLGAKQDE
+440 SALVSLGAKQDE

-471 TETEGLDAYDDITD
+471 TETEGLGGYEDITPQ
-485 EVLSEFRSQNDKWIT
+485 VMSEFQAANEWREEDHPRGKDGKFGQGGGDNEKDRKADVEEKISKIKIDFTKDNILPELNAGDLEELGVKSKPVLLKKTVIDRNLSQHPDVEVEDYEMMIGKALYDADAILPGNAE
-500 VKPNGDEHKGRHLLL
+500 KPYYNFIARVSGEKNSVVLL
-515 EGDETPKQAM
+515 EVADNKDNFEIVHFHWAKNKQRRTLEKKA
-525 ERQWGVNLDKK
+525 ER
-536 SVQKTLYEYKE
+536 
-547 ANSVRDAQQMALNQ
+547 
-561 KLASYVDYSGMS
+561 
-573 TDVANTLNRSLIN
+573 
-586 AYNEFPAIQ
+586 
-595 TQMKYIGIA
+595 
-604 QNINKKYKEIKEKEF
+604 IKEK
-619 RELIRSP
+619 S
-626 LVEKKNQLYK
+626 
-636 QLQEAED
+636 
-643 ELKDND
+643 
-649 LSDERKDFLEGE
+649 
-661 ISRLQ
+661 
-666 SVLRNYSDD
+666 
-675 ALEAAVANYTQF
+675 
-687 YLKKLPK
+687 
-694 IRVSKNTIAVSL
+694 
-706 RKPREVGGISLNKE
+706 
-720 FAKNSDL
+720 
-727 NQEDFRKC
+727 
-735 VRLKFHPIGCDT
+735 
-747 YQSTFDHE
+747 
-755 IGHRLDLLLN
+755 
-765 ITSGEGKTKS
+765 
-775 AEDLL
+775 
-780 SFIREEMGKGTD
+780 
-792 YVTNNLSAYGSHNE
+792 
-806 AEFLAEAYSE
+806 
-816 YKNNPEPRPIAKKVG
+816 
-831 FLIKKAYN
+831 
-839 EYKEKSYEHN
+839 
-849 L
+849 

>member
-1 MFRFFKRKQ
+1 
-10 EKKAADNFAL
+10 
-20 LANMLKEEQA
+20 MLKEEQA
-30 ASISE
+30 VSISE

-105 DPLFAKVFNALSETP
+105 DPLFAKVFNVLSETP

-139 KQAAE
+139 KQAAK

-226 GLGAVNRSH
+226 GLGAVHKSH

-290 ADESSFTTENAQ
+290 ADESSFTTENAK

-466 GLSFD
+466 GLTFD
-471 TETEGLDAYDDITD
+471 AGVDGLEDYEDITPQVMAEFQATNEWREDAHPRGKDGKFGQGGRDD
-485 EVLSEFRSQNDKWIT
+485 EEDRKADIEEKISKIKIDFTKDNILPELNAEDLEELGVKSKPVLLKKTVIDRNLSQHPDVEVKDYEMMIGKALYDADAILPGNAEKPYYNFIARVSGDKNS
-500 VKPNGDEHKGRHLLL
+500 VVLL
-515 EGDETPKQAM
+515 EVADNKDNFEIVHFHWAKNKQRRTLEKKA
-525 ERQWGVNLDKK
+525 ER
-536 SVQKTLYEYKE
+536 
-547 ANSVRDAQQMALNQ
+547 
-561 KLASYVDYSGMS
+561 
-573 TDVANTLNRSLIN
+573 
-586 AYNEFPAIQ
+586 
-595 TQMKYIGIA
+595 
-604 QNINKKYKEIKEKEF
+604 IKEK
-619 RELIRSP
+619 S
-626 LVEKKNQLYK
+626 
-636 QLQEAED
+636 
-643 ELKDND
+643 
-649 LSDERKDFLEGE
+649 
-661 ISRLQ
+661 
-666 SVLRNYSDD
+666 
-675 ALEAAVANYTQF
+675 
-687 YLKKLPK
+687 
-694 IRVSKNTIAVSL
+694 
-706 RKPREVGGISLNKE
+706 
-720 FAKNSDL
+720 
-727 NQEDFRKC
+727 
-735 VRLKFHPIGCDT
+735 
-747 YQSTFDHE
+747 
-755 IGHRLDLLLN
+755 
-765 ITSGEGKTKS
+765 
-775 AEDLL
+775 
-780 SFIREEMGKGTD
+780 
-792 YVTNNLSAYGSHNE
+792 
-806 AEFLAEAYSE
+806 
-816 YKNNPEPRPIAKKVG
+816 
-831 FLIKKAYN
+831 
-839 EYKEKSYEHN
+839 
-849 L
+849 

>member
-20 LANMLKEEQA
+20 LANMLKEKQA

-81 YGTAHASLFLYQ
+81 YGTAHESFFLYQ

-105 DPLFAKVFNALSETP
+105 DPLFAKVFNVLSETP

-127 AGVAPEQKDTIE
+127 SNLSAEEKDRAE
-139 KQAAE
+139 EAASR
-144 FDVWQHLRAAV
+144 FDLWQHLRAAV

-168 DFGLAGEELT
+168 DFGLSGRELEE
-178 QPLDLRNMDMRRFR
+178 PLDLNRMDMKRFR

-218 EPSVWYVI
+218 QPSIWYVI
-226 GLGAVNRSH
+226 GLGTVHKSH

-290 ADESSFTTENAQ
+290 ADESSFTTENAK

-466 GLSFD
+466 GLTFD
-471 TETEGLDAYDDITD
+471 VGVDGLEDYEDITPQ
-485 EVLSEFRSQNDKWIT
+485 VMSEFQAMNWVENPERWIT
-500 VKPNGDEHKGRHLLL
+500 MKSQPVPVEKGQSSKDAAKRFLEEKGRKLKDRDEGSVESYTGKAKSFESTEEIEKFFGESGAPLL
-515 EGDETPKQAM
+515 ERRKNPAQQWQFSLSATQKKYIHDYTADMYGDINNYLRGREYGKSYNVKEAV
-525 ERQWGVNLDKK
+525 ENLDKAIEDFPL
-536 SVQKTLYEYKE
+536 SEDIRVFR
-547 ANSVRDAQQMALNQ
+547 AINPDAF
-561 KLASYVDYSGMS
+561 KG
-573 TDVANTLNRSLIN
+573 
-586 AYNEFPAIQ
+586 
-595 TQMKYIGIA
+595 
-604 QNINKKYKEIKEKEF
+604 
-619 RELIRSP
+619 
-626 LVEKKNQLYK
+626 
-636 QLQEAED
+636 
-643 ELKDND
+643 KD
-649 LSDERKDFLEGE
+649 
-661 ISRLQ
+661 
-666 SVLRNYSDD
+666 
-675 ALEAAVANYTQF
+675 
-687 YLKKLPK
+687 LKKLIGERYTDKGYMSSSPYLYSTGVNKDLVFDIVVPK
-694 IRVSKNTIAVSL
+694 
-706 RKPREVGGISLNKE
+706 
-720 FAKNSDL
+720 
-727 NQEDFRKC
+727 
-735 VRLKFHPIGCDT
+735 
-747 YQSTFDHE
+747 
-755 IGHRLDLLLN
+755 
-765 ITSGEGKTKS
+765 
-775 AEDLL
+775 
-780 SFIREEMGKGTD
+780 GKGRGAWVNGLSGFKGKEYEFLLKRGGNFVITD
-792 YVTNNLSAYGSHNE
+792 YYEKDGKK
-806 AEFLAEAYSE
+806 FLKMEM
-816 YKNNPEPRPIAKKVG
+816 IADD
-831 FLIKKAYN
+831 
-839 EYKEKSYEHN
+839 
-849 L
+849 

>member
-20 LANMLKEEQA
+20 LANMLKEKQA

-105 DPLFAKVFNALSETP
+105 DPLFAKVFNVLSETP

-127 AGVAPEQKDTIE
+127 SNLSAEEKDRAE
-139 KQAAE
+139 EAASR
-144 FDVWQHLRAAV
+144 FDLWQHLRAAV

-168 DFGLAGEELT
+168 DFGLSGRELEE
-178 QPLDLRNMDMRRFR
+178 PLDLNRMDMKRFR

-218 EPSVWYVI
+218 QPSIWYVI
-226 GLGAVNRSH
+226 GLGAVHRSH

-290 ADESSFTTENAQ
+290 ADESSFTTENAK

-403 GIDSGKFVKF
+403 GVDSGKFVKF

-471 TETEGLDAYDDITD
+471 TETEGLGGYEDITPQVMAEFQAANEWREEDHPRGKDGKFGQGGGDDEEVSFEEQLSQIIEKAKNAPNERQIITLGKASDRLVKEAEKKGFNISDFIHNLDVSGVRHAFLEHGNEKTESKRGQTAISYDD
-485 EVLSEFRSQNDKWIT
+485 L
-500 VKPNGDEHKGRHLLL
+500 
-515 EGDETPKQAM
+515 
-525 ERQWGVNLDKK
+525 KK
-536 SVQKTLYEYKE
+536 VPEIIS
-547 ANSVRDAQQMALNQ
+547 
-561 KLASYVDYSGMS
+561 DY
-573 TDVANTLNRSLIN
+573 DNV
-586 AYNEFPAIQ
+586 EFPGKNKIGRDVIKYTKKFSDGTVYYVEEIRNGRRTLTIQ
-595 TQMKYIGIA
+595 TM
-604 QNINKKYKEIKEKEF
+604 YKSK
-619 RELIRSP
+619 
-626 LVEKKNQLYK
+626 
-636 QLQEAED
+636 
-643 ELKDND
+643 
-649 LSDERKDFLEGE
+649 
-661 ISRLQ
+661 SR
-666 SVLRNYSDD
+666 
-675 ALEAAVANYTQF
+675 
-687 YLKKLPK
+687 
-694 IRVSKNTIAVSL
+694 
-706 RKPREVGGISLNKE
+706 
-720 FAKNSDL
+720 
-727 NQEDFRKC
+727 
-735 VRLKFHPIGCDT
+735 
-747 YQSTFDHE
+747 
-755 IGHRLDLLLN
+755 
-765 ITSGEGKTKS
+765 
-775 AEDLL
+775 
-780 SFIREEMGKGTD
+780 
-792 YVTNNLSAYGSHNE
+792 
-806 AEFLAEAYSE
+806 
-816 YKNNPEPRPIAKKVG
+816 
-831 FLIKKAYN
+831 
-839 EYKEKSYEHN
+839 
-849 L
+849 

>member
-30 ASISE
+30 VSISE

-105 DPLFAKVFNALSETP
+105 DPLFAKVFNVLSETP

-127 AGVAPEQKDTIE
+127 SNLSAEEKDRAE
-139 KQAAE
+139 EAASR
-144 FDVWQHLRAAV
+144 FDLWQHLRAAV

-168 DFGLAGEELT
+168 DFGLSGRELEE
-178 QPLDLRNMDMRRFR
+178 PFDLNRMNMKRFR

-218 EPSVWYVI
+218 QPSIWYVI
-226 GLGAVNRSH
+226 GLGAVHRSH

-290 ADESSFTTENAQ
+290 ADESSFTTENAK

-394 LLFMYGIVA
+394 LLVMYGIVA
-403 GIDSGKFVKF
+403 GVDGGKFVKF

-471 TETEGLDAYDDITD
+471 TETEGLGGYEDITPQ
-485 EVLSEFRSQNDKWIT
+485 VMSEFQAANEWREEDHPRGKDGKFGQGGGDDEEDRKADVEEKISKIKIDFTKDNILPELNAGDLEELGVKSKPVLLKKTVIDRNLSQHPDVEVEDYEMMIGKALYDADAILPGNAE
-500 VKPNGDEHKGRHLLL
+500 KPYYNFIARVSGEKNSVVLL
-515 EGDETPKQAM
+515 EVADNKDNFEIVHFHWAKNKQRRTLEKKA
-525 ERQWGVNLDKK
+525 ER
-536 SVQKTLYEYKE
+536 
-547 ANSVRDAQQMALNQ
+547 
-561 KLASYVDYSGMS
+561 
-573 TDVANTLNRSLIN
+573 
-586 AYNEFPAIQ
+586 
-595 TQMKYIGIA
+595 
-604 QNINKKYKEIKEKEF
+604 IKEK
-619 RELIRSP
+619 S
-626 LVEKKNQLYK
+626 
-636 QLQEAED
+636 
-643 ELKDND
+643 
-649 LSDERKDFLEGE
+649 
-661 ISRLQ
+661 
-666 SVLRNYSDD
+666 
-675 ALEAAVANYTQF
+675 
-687 YLKKLPK
+687 
-694 IRVSKNTIAVSL
+694 
-706 RKPREVGGISLNKE
+706 
-720 FAKNSDL
+720 
-727 NQEDFRKC
+727 
-735 VRLKFHPIGCDT
+735 
-747 YQSTFDHE
+747 
-755 IGHRLDLLLN
+755 
-765 ITSGEGKTKS
+765 
-775 AEDLL
+775 
-780 SFIREEMGKGTD
+780 
-792 YVTNNLSAYGSHNE
+792 
-806 AEFLAEAYSE
+806 
-816 YKNNPEPRPIAKKVG
+816 
-831 FLIKKAYN
+831 
-839 EYKEKSYEHN
+839 
-849 L
+849 

>member
-20 LANMLKEEQA
+20 LANMLKEKQA

-81 YGTAHASLFLYQ
+81 YGTAHESFFLYQ
-93 PVNYYECYSLAQ
+93 PVNYYECYSLAP
-105 DPLFAKVFNALSETP
+105 DPLFAKVFNVLSETP

-127 AGVAPEQKDTIE
+127 SNLSAEEKDRAE
-139 KQAAE
+139 EAASR
-144 FDVWQHLRAAV
+144 FDLWQHLRAAV

-168 DFGLAGEELT
+168 DFGLSGRELEE
-178 QPLDLRNMDMRRFR
+178 PLDLNRMDMKRFR

-218 EPSVWYVI
+218 QPSIWYVI
-226 GLGAVNRSH
+226 GLGTVHKSH

-290 ADESSFTTENAQ
+290 ADESSFTTENAK

-466 GLSFD
+466 GLTFD
-471 TETEGLDAYDDITD
+471 VGVDGLEDYEDITPQ
-485 EVLSEFRSQNDKWIT
+485 VMSEFQAMNWVENPERWIT
-500 VKPNGDEHKGRHLLL
+500 MKSQPVPVEKGQSSKDAAKRFLEEKGRKLKDRDEGSVESYTGKAKSFESTEEIEKFFGESGAPLL
-515 EGDETPKQAM
+515 ERRKNPAQQWQFSLSATQKKYIHDYTADMYGDINNYLRGREYGKSYNVKEAV
-525 ERQWGVNLDKK
+525 ENLDKAIEDFPL
-536 SVQKTLYEYKE
+536 SEDIRVFR
-547 ANSVRDAQQMALNQ
+547 AINPDAF
-561 KLASYVDYSGMS
+561 KG
-573 TDVANTLNRSLIN
+573 
-586 AYNEFPAIQ
+586 
-595 TQMKYIGIA
+595 
-604 QNINKKYKEIKEKEF
+604 
-619 RELIRSP
+619 
-626 LVEKKNQLYK
+626 
-636 QLQEAED
+636 
-643 ELKDND
+643 KD
-649 LSDERKDFLEGE
+649 
-661 ISRLQ
+661 
-666 SVLRNYSDD
+666 
-675 ALEAAVANYTQF
+675 
-687 YLKKLPK
+687 LKKLIGERYTDKGYMSSSPYLYSTGVNKDLVFDIVVPK
-694 IRVSKNTIAVSL
+694 
-706 RKPREVGGISLNKE
+706 
-720 FAKNSDL
+720 
-727 NQEDFRKC
+727 
-735 VRLKFHPIGCDT
+735 
-747 YQSTFDHE
+747 
-755 IGHRLDLLLN
+755 
-765 ITSGEGKTKS
+765 
-775 AEDLL
+775 
-780 SFIREEMGKGTD
+780 GKGRGAWVNGLSGFKGKEYEFLLKRGGNFVITD
-792 YVTNNLSAYGSHNE
+792 YYEKDGKK
-806 AEFLAEAYSE
+806 FLKMEM
-816 YKNNPEPRPIAKKVG
+816 IADD
-831 FLIKKAYN
+831 
-839 EYKEKSYEHN
+839 
-849 L
+849 

>member
-105 DPLFAKVFNALSETP
+105 DPLFAKVFNVLSETP

-127 AGVAPEQKDTIE
+127 SNLSAEEKDRAE
-139 KQAAE
+139 EAASR
-144 FDVWQHLRAAV
+144 FDLWQHLRAAV

-168 DFGLAGEELT
+168 DFGLSGRELEE
-178 QPLDLRNMDMRRFR
+178 PLDLNRMDMKRFR

-218 EPSVWYVI
+218 QPSIWYVI
-226 GLGAVNRSH
+226 GLGAVHRSH

-290 ADESSFTTENAQ
+290 ADESSFTTENAK

-403 GIDSGKFVKF
+403 GVDSGKFVKF

-471 TETEGLDAYDDITD
+471 TETEGLGGYEDITPQVMAEFQAANEWREEDHPRGKDGKFGQGGGDDEEVSFEEQLSQIIEKAKNAPNERQIITLGKASDRLVKEAEKKGFNISDFIHNLDVSGVRHAFLEHGNEKTESKRGQTAISYDD
-485 EVLSEFRSQNDKWIT
+485 L
-500 VKPNGDEHKGRHLLL
+500 
-515 EGDETPKQAM
+515 
-525 ERQWGVNLDKK
+525 KK
-536 SVQKTLYEYKE
+536 VPEIIS
-547 ANSVRDAQQMALNQ
+547 
-561 KLASYVDYSGMS
+561 DY
-573 TDVANTLNRSLIN
+573 DNV
-586 AYNEFPAIQ
+586 EFPGKNKIGRDVIKYTKKFSDGTVYYVEEIRNGRRTLTIQ
-595 TQMKYIGIA
+595 TM
-604 QNINKKYKEIKEKEF
+604 YKSK
-619 RELIRSP
+619 
-626 LVEKKNQLYK
+626 
-636 QLQEAED
+636 
-643 ELKDND
+643 
-649 LSDERKDFLEGE
+649 
-661 ISRLQ
+661 SR
-666 SVLRNYSDD
+666 
-675 ALEAAVANYTQF
+675 
-687 YLKKLPK
+687 
-694 IRVSKNTIAVSL
+694 
-706 RKPREVGGISLNKE
+706 
-720 FAKNSDL
+720 
-727 NQEDFRKC
+727 
-735 VRLKFHPIGCDT
+735 
-747 YQSTFDHE
+747 
-755 IGHRLDLLLN
+755 
-765 ITSGEGKTKS
+765 
-775 AEDLL
+775 
-780 SFIREEMGKGTD
+780 
-792 YVTNNLSAYGSHNE
+792 
-806 AEFLAEAYSE
+806 
-816 YKNNPEPRPIAKKVG
+816 
-831 FLIKKAYN
+831 
-839 EYKEKSYEHN
+839 
-849 L
+849 

>member
-1 MFRFFKRKQ
+1 
-10 EKKAADNFAL
+10 
-20 LANMLKEEQA
+20 
-30 ASISE
+30 
-35 PWTLAKARLE
+35 
-45 GGAKDAGAGKGLRMY
+45 
-60 NAHLSRLQNQWINPL
+60 
-75 QSVNSG
+75 
-81 YGTAHASLFLYQ
+81 
-93 PVNYYECYSLAQ
+93 
-105 DPLFAKVFNALSETP
+105 
-120 FAKGGEL
+120 
-127 AGVAPEQKDTIE
+127 
-139 KQAAE
+139 
-144 FDVWQHLRAAV
+144 
-155 RSNYVTGGCLLYM
+155 
-168 DFGLAGEELT
+168 
-178 QPLDLRNMDMRRFR
+178 
-192 GFRHIDPINCVAVQV
+192 
-207 NTVNPAAGDYM
+207 
-218 EPSVWYVI
+218 
-226 GLGAVNRSH
+226 
-235 FLKFEANIPELPMRP
+235 
-250 LTLYFGMPLTQLIK
+250 
-264 QDVANS
+264 
-270 NLASQ
+270 
-275 GLANLMNRFRFTYLK
+275 
-290 ADESSFTTENAQ
+290 
-302 CFKDRLNFM
+302 
-311 SFVQDNFGV
+311 
-320 CPIKTTED
+320 
-328 VMQLTTSLAG
+328 
-338 MAENVEEFYLLI
+338 
-350 SAKTDIPYTELMGKS
+350 
-365 AEGMNAT
+365 
-372 GSGDRRK
+372 
-379 WYDKCR
+379 
-385 SIQESVKNN
+385 
-394 LLFMYGIVA
+394 
-403 GIDSGKFVKF
+403 
-413 TDFTFNPLEEAT
+413 
-425 EKELAENIKSYAEVA
+425 
-440 SALVNLGAKQDE
+440 
-452 VFEWLKQFKQFNLD
+452 
-466 GLSFD
+466 
-471 TETEGLDAYDDITD
+471 
-485 EVLSEFRSQNDKWIT
+485 
-500 VKPNGDEHKGRHLLL
+500 
-515 EGDETPKQAM
+515 
-525 ERQWGVNLDKK
+525 
-536 SVQKTLYEYKE
+536 
-547 ANSVRDAQQMALNQ
+547 
-561 KLASYVDYSGMS
+561 MS

-649 LSDERKDFLEGE
+649 LPDERKDFLEGE

-675 ALEAAVANYTQF
+675 ALEAAVADYTRF

-706 RKPREVGGISLNKE
+706 KEPREVGGISLNKE

-792 YVTNNLSAYGSHNE
+792 YVTNNLSAYGSYNE

>member
-30 ASISE
+30 VSISE

-105 DPLFAKVFNALSETP
+105 DPLFAKVFNVLSETP

-127 AGVAPEQKDTIE
+127 SNLSAEEKDRAE
-139 KQAAE
+139 EAASR
-144 FDVWQHLRAAV
+144 FDLWQHLRAAV

-168 DFGLAGEELT
+168 DFGLSGRELEE
-178 QPLDLRNMDMRRFR
+178 PFDLNRMNMKRFR

-218 EPSVWYVI
+218 QPSIWYVI
-226 GLGAVNRSH
+226 GLGAVHKSH

-290 ADESSFTTENAQ
+290 ADESSFTTENAK

-394 LLFMYGIVA
+394 LLVMYGIVA
-403 GIDSGKFVKF
+403 GVDGGKFVKF

-440 SALVNLGAKQDE
+440 SALVSLGAKQDE

-471 TETEGLDAYDDITD
+471 TETEGLGGYEDITPQVMSEFQAANEWREEDHPRGKDGKFGQGGGDDEEVSFEEQLSQIIEKAKNAPNERQIITLGKASDRLVKEAEKKGFNISDFIHNLDVSGVRHAFLEHGNEKTESKRGQTAISYDD
-485 EVLSEFRSQNDKWIT
+485 L
-500 VKPNGDEHKGRHLLL
+500 
-515 EGDETPKQAM
+515 
-525 ERQWGVNLDKK
+525 KK
-536 SVQKTLYEYKE
+536 VPEIIS
-547 ANSVRDAQQMALNQ
+547 
-561 KLASYVDYSGMS
+561 DY
-573 TDVANTLNRSLIN
+573 DNV
-586 AYNEFPAIQ
+586 EFPGKNKIGRDVIKYTKKFSDGTVYYVEEIRNGRRTLTIQ
-595 TQMKYIGIA
+595 TM
-604 QNINKKYKEIKEKEF
+604 YKSK
-619 RELIRSP
+619 
-626 LVEKKNQLYK
+626 
-636 QLQEAED
+636 
-643 ELKDND
+643 
-649 LSDERKDFLEGE
+649 
-661 ISRLQ
+661 SR
-666 SVLRNYSDD
+666 
-675 ALEAAVANYTQF
+675 
-687 YLKKLPK
+687 
-694 IRVSKNTIAVSL
+694 
-706 RKPREVGGISLNKE
+706 
-720 FAKNSDL
+720 
-727 NQEDFRKC
+727 
-735 VRLKFHPIGCDT
+735 
-747 YQSTFDHE
+747 
-755 IGHRLDLLLN
+755 
-765 ITSGEGKTKS
+765 
-775 AEDLL
+775 
-780 SFIREEMGKGTD
+780 
-792 YVTNNLSAYGSHNE
+792 
-806 AEFLAEAYSE
+806 
-816 YKNNPEPRPIAKKVG
+816 
-831 FLIKKAYN
+831 
-839 EYKEKSYEHN
+839 
-849 L
+849 

>member
-20 LANMLKEEQA
+20 LANMLKEKQA

-105 DPLFAKVFNALSETP
+105 DPLFAKVFNVLSETP

-127 AGVAPEQKDTIE
+127 SNLSAEEKDRAE
-139 KQAAE
+139 EAASR
-144 FDVWQHLRAAV
+144 FDLWQHLRAAV

-168 DFGLAGEELT
+168 DFGLSGRELEE
-178 QPLDLRNMDMRRFR
+178 PLDLNRMDMKRFR

-218 EPSVWYVI
+218 QPSIWYVI
-226 GLGAVNRSH
+226 GLGTVHKSH

-290 ADESSFTTENAQ
+290 ADESSFTTENAK

-403 GIDSGKFVKF
+403 GVDSGKFVKF

-452 VFEWLKQFKQFNLD
+452 VFEWLKQFKKFNLD

-471 TETEGLDAYDDITD
+471 TETEGLGGYEDITPQVMSEFQAANEWREEDHPRGKDGKFGQGGGDDEEVSFEEQLSQIIEKAKNAPNERQIITLGKASDRLVKEAEKKGFNISDFIHNLDVSGVRHAFLEHGNEKTESKRGQTAISYDD
-485 EVLSEFRSQNDKWIT
+485 L
-500 VKPNGDEHKGRHLLL
+500 
-515 EGDETPKQAM
+515 
-525 ERQWGVNLDKK
+525 KK
-536 SVQKTLYEYKE
+536 VPEIIS
-547 ANSVRDAQQMALNQ
+547 
-561 KLASYVDYSGMS
+561 DY
-573 TDVANTLNRSLIN
+573 DNV
-586 AYNEFPAIQ
+586 EFPGKNKIGRDVIKYTKKFSDGTVYYVEEIRNGRRTLTIQ
-595 TQMKYIGIA
+595 TM
-604 QNINKKYKEIKEKEF
+604 YKSK
-619 RELIRSP
+619 
-626 LVEKKNQLYK
+626 
-636 QLQEAED
+636 
-643 ELKDND
+643 
-649 LSDERKDFLEGE
+649 
-661 ISRLQ
+661 SR
-666 SVLRNYSDD
+666 
-675 ALEAAVANYTQF
+675 
-687 YLKKLPK
+687 
-694 IRVSKNTIAVSL
+694 
-706 RKPREVGGISLNKE
+706 
-720 FAKNSDL
+720 
-727 NQEDFRKC
+727 
-735 VRLKFHPIGCDT
+735 
-747 YQSTFDHE
+747 
-755 IGHRLDLLLN
+755 
-765 ITSGEGKTKS
+765 
-775 AEDLL
+775 
-780 SFIREEMGKGTD
+780 
-792 YVTNNLSAYGSHNE
+792 
-806 AEFLAEAYSE
+806 
-816 YKNNPEPRPIAKKVG
+816 
-831 FLIKKAYN
+831 
-839 EYKEKSYEHN
+839 
-849 L
+849 

>member
-1 MFRFFKRKQ
+1 MFHFFKRKQ
-10 EKKAADNFAL
+10 GKKAADNFAL

-105 DPLFAKVFNALSETP
+105 DPLFAKVFNVLSETP

-127 AGVAPEQKDTIE
+127 SNLSAEEKDRAE
-139 KQAAE
+139 EAASR
-144 FDVWQHLRAAV
+144 FDLWQHLRAAV

-168 DFGLAGEELT
+168 DFGLSGRELEE
-178 QPLDLRNMDMRRFR
+178 PFDLNRMNMKRFR

-218 EPSVWYVI
+218 QPSIWYVI
-226 GLGAVNRSH
+226 GLGAVHKSH

-290 ADESSFTTENAQ
+290 ADESSFTTENAK

-328 VMQLTTSLAG
+328 VMQLTTSFAG

-394 LLFMYGIVA
+394 LLVMYGIVA
-403 GIDSGKFVKF
+403 GVDGGKFVKF

-440 SALVNLGAKQDE
+440 SALVSLGAKQDE

-471 TETEGLDAYDDITD
+471 TETEGLGGYEDITPQ
-485 EVLSEFRSQNDKWIT
+485 VMSEFQAANEWREEDHPRGKDGKFGQGGGDNEKDRKADVEEKISKIKIDFTKDNILPELNAGDLEELGVKSKPVLLKKTVIDRNLSQHPDVEVEDYEMMIGKALYDADAILPGNAE
-500 VKPNGDEHKGRHLLL
+500 KPYYNFIARVSGEKNSVVLL
-515 EGDETPKQAM
+515 EVADNKDNFEIVHFHWAKNKQRRTLEKKA
-525 ERQWGVNLDKK
+525 ER
-536 SVQKTLYEYKE
+536 
-547 ANSVRDAQQMALNQ
+547 
-561 KLASYVDYSGMS
+561 
-573 TDVANTLNRSLIN
+573 
-586 AYNEFPAIQ
+586 
-595 TQMKYIGIA
+595 
-604 QNINKKYKEIKEKEF
+604 IKEK
-619 RELIRSP
+619 S
-626 LVEKKNQLYK
+626 
-636 QLQEAED
+636 
-643 ELKDND
+643 
-649 LSDERKDFLEGE
+649 
-661 ISRLQ
+661 
-666 SVLRNYSDD
+666 
-675 ALEAAVANYTQF
+675 
-687 YLKKLPK
+687 
-694 IRVSKNTIAVSL
+694 
-706 RKPREVGGISLNKE
+706 
-720 FAKNSDL
+720 
-727 NQEDFRKC
+727 
-735 VRLKFHPIGCDT
+735 
-747 YQSTFDHE
+747 
-755 IGHRLDLLLN
+755 
-765 ITSGEGKTKS
+765 
-775 AEDLL
+775 
-780 SFIREEMGKGTD
+780 
-792 YVTNNLSAYGSHNE
+792 
-806 AEFLAEAYSE
+806 
-816 YKNNPEPRPIAKKVG
+816 
-831 FLIKKAYN
+831 
-839 EYKEKSYEHN
+839 
-849 L
+849 

>member
-30 ASISE
+30 VSISE

-81 YGTAHASLFLYQ
+81 YGTAHESFFLYQ

-105 DPLFAKVFNALSETP
+105 DPLFAKVFNVLSETP

-127 AGVAPEQKDTIE
+127 SNLSAEEKDRAE
-139 KQAAE
+139 EAASR
-144 FDVWQHLRAAV
+144 FDLWQHLRAAV

-168 DFGLAGEELT
+168 DFGLSGRELEE
-178 QPLDLRNMDMRRFR
+178 PLDLNRMDMKRFR

-218 EPSVWYVI
+218 QPSIWYVI
-226 GLGAVNRSH
+226 GLGAVHRSH

-290 ADESSFTTENAQ
+290 ADESSFTTENAK

-394 LLFMYGIVA
+394 LLVMYGIVA
-403 GIDSGKFVKF
+403 GVDGGKFVKF

-471 TETEGLDAYDDITD
+471 TETEGLGGYEDITPQ
-485 EVLSEFRSQNDKWIT
+485 VMSEFQAANEWREEDHPRGKDGKFGQGGGDDEEDRKADVEEKISKIKIDFTKDNILPELNAGDLEELGVKSKPVLLKKTVIDRNLSQHPDVEVEDYEMMIGKALYDADAILPGNAE
-500 VKPNGDEHKGRHLLL
+500 KPYYNFIARVSGEKNSVVLL
-515 EGDETPKQAM
+515 EVADNKDNFEIVHFHWAKNKQRRTLEKKA
-525 ERQWGVNLDKK
+525 ER
-536 SVQKTLYEYKE
+536 
-547 ANSVRDAQQMALNQ
+547 
-561 KLASYVDYSGMS
+561 
-573 TDVANTLNRSLIN
+573 
-586 AYNEFPAIQ
+586 
-595 TQMKYIGIA
+595 
-604 QNINKKYKEIKEKEF
+604 IKEK
-619 RELIRSP
+619 S
-626 LVEKKNQLYK
+626 
-636 QLQEAED
+636 
-643 ELKDND
+643 
-649 LSDERKDFLEGE
+649 
-661 ISRLQ
+661 
-666 SVLRNYSDD
+666 
-675 ALEAAVANYTQF
+675 
-687 YLKKLPK
+687 
-694 IRVSKNTIAVSL
+694 
-706 RKPREVGGISLNKE
+706 
-720 FAKNSDL
+720 
-727 NQEDFRKC
+727 
-735 VRLKFHPIGCDT
+735 
-747 YQSTFDHE
+747 
-755 IGHRLDLLLN
+755 
-765 ITSGEGKTKS
+765 
-775 AEDLL
+775 
-780 SFIREEMGKGTD
+780 
-792 YVTNNLSAYGSHNE
+792 
-806 AEFLAEAYSE
+806 
-816 YKNNPEPRPIAKKVG
+816 
-831 FLIKKAYN
+831 
-839 EYKEKSYEHN
+839 
-849 L
+849 

>member
-30 ASISE
+30 VSISE

-105 DPLFAKVFNALSETP
+105 DPLFAKVFNVLSETP

-127 AGVAPEQKDTIE
+127 SNLSAEEKDRVE
-139 KQAAE
+139 EAASR
-144 FDVWQHLRAAV
+144 FDLWQHLRAAV

-168 DFGLAGEELT
+168 DFGLSGRELEE
-178 QPLDLRNMDMRRFR
+178 PLDLNRMNIKRFR

-218 EPSVWYVI
+218 QPLMWYVI
-226 GLGAVNRSH
+226 GLGAVHKSH

-290 ADESSFTTENAQ
+290 ADESSFTTENAK

-320 CPIKTTED
+320 CPIKTTEN

-471 TETEGLDAYDDITD
+471 TETEGLGGYEDITPQVMSEFQAANEWREEDHPRGKDGKFGQGGGDDEEVSFEEQLSQIIEKAKNAPNERQIITLGKASDRLVKEAEKKGFNISDFIHNLDVSGVRHAFLEHGNEKTESKRGQTAISYDD
-485 EVLSEFRSQNDKWIT
+485 L
-500 VKPNGDEHKGRHLLL
+500 
-515 EGDETPKQAM
+515 
-525 ERQWGVNLDKK
+525 KK
-536 SVQKTLYEYKE
+536 VPEIIS
-547 ANSVRDAQQMALNQ
+547 
-561 KLASYVDYSGMS
+561 DY
-573 TDVANTLNRSLIN
+573 DNV
-586 AYNEFPAIQ
+586 EFPGKNKIGRDVIKYTKKFSDGTVYYVEEIRNGRRTLTIQ
-595 TQMKYIGIA
+595 TM
-604 QNINKKYKEIKEKEF
+604 YKSK
-619 RELIRSP
+619 
-626 LVEKKNQLYK
+626 
-636 QLQEAED
+636 
-643 ELKDND
+643 
-649 LSDERKDFLEGE
+649 
-661 ISRLQ
+661 SR
-666 SVLRNYSDD
+666 
-675 ALEAAVANYTQF
+675 
-687 YLKKLPK
+687 
-694 IRVSKNTIAVSL
+694 
-706 RKPREVGGISLNKE
+706 
-720 FAKNSDL
+720 
-727 NQEDFRKC
+727 
-735 VRLKFHPIGCDT
+735 
-747 YQSTFDHE
+747 
-755 IGHRLDLLLN
+755 
-765 ITSGEGKTKS
+765 
-775 AEDLL
+775 
-780 SFIREEMGKGTD
+780 
-792 YVTNNLSAYGSHNE
+792 
-806 AEFLAEAYSE
+806 
-816 YKNNPEPRPIAKKVG
+816 
-831 FLIKKAYN
+831 
-839 EYKEKSYEHN
+839 
-849 L
+849 

>member
-30 ASISE
+30 VSISE

-105 DPLFAKVFNALSETP
+105 DPLFAKVFNVLSETP

-168 DFGLAGEELT
+168 DFGLSGRELEE
-178 QPLDLRNMDMRRFR
+178 PLDLNRMNIKRFR

-226 GLGAVNRSH
+226 GLGAVHRSH

-290 ADESSFTTENAQ
+290 ADESSFTTENAK

-328 VMQLTTSLAG
+328 VIQLTTSLAG

-385 SIQESVKNN
+385 CIQESVKDN
-394 LLFMYGIVA
+394 LLVMYGIIA
-403 GIDSGKFVKF
+403 GMNDGQFVKF
-413 TDFTFNPLEEAT
+413 TDFAFNPLEEAT
-425 EKELAENIKSYAEVA
+425 EKELAENIKAYTEVA
-440 SALVNLGAKQDE
+440 GALVNLGAKQDE
-452 VFEWLKQFKQFNLD
+452 VFEWLKQFKQFNLNGLTFDAGVD
-466 GLSFD
+466 GLED
-471 TETEGLDAYDDITD
+471 YEDITPQ
-485 EVLSEFRSQNDKWIT
+485 VMAEFQAMNWVENPERWIT
-500 VKPNGDEHKGRHLLL
+500 MKSQPVPVEKGQSSKDAAKRFLEEKGRKLKDRDEGSEESYTGKAKSFESTEEIEKFFGESGAPLL
-515 EGDETPKQAM
+515 ERRKNPAQQWQFSLSATQKKYIHDYTADMYGDINNYLRGREYGKSYNVKEAV
-525 ERQWGVNLDKK
+525 ENLDKAIEDFPL
-536 SVQKTLYEYKE
+536 SEDIRVFR
-547 ANSVRDAQQMALNQ
+547 AINPDAF
-561 KLASYVDYSGMS
+561 KG
-573 TDVANTLNRSLIN
+573 
-586 AYNEFPAIQ
+586 
-595 TQMKYIGIA
+595 
-604 QNINKKYKEIKEKEF
+604 
-619 RELIRSP
+619 
-626 LVEKKNQLYK
+626 
-636 QLQEAED
+636 
-643 ELKDND
+643 KD
-649 LSDERKDFLEGE
+649 
-661 ISRLQ
+661 
-666 SVLRNYSDD
+666 
-675 ALEAAVANYTQF
+675 
-687 YLKKLPK
+687 LKKLIGERYTDKGYMSSSPYLYSTGVNKDLVFDIVVPK
-694 IRVSKNTIAVSL
+694 
-706 RKPREVGGISLNKE
+706 
-720 FAKNSDL
+720 
-727 NQEDFRKC
+727 
-735 VRLKFHPIGCDT
+735 
-747 YQSTFDHE
+747 
-755 IGHRLDLLLN
+755 
-765 ITSGEGKTKS
+765 
-775 AEDLL
+775 
-780 SFIREEMGKGTD
+780 GKGRGAWVNGLSGFKGKEYEFLLKRGGNFVITD
-792 YVTNNLSAYGSHNE
+792 YYEKDGKK
-806 AEFLAEAYSE
+806 FLKMEM
-816 YKNNPEPRPIAKKVG
+816 IADD
-831 FLIKKAYN
+831 
-839 EYKEKSYEHN
+839 
-849 L
+849 

>member
-30 ASISE
+30 VSISE

-105 DPLFAKVFNALSETP
+105 DPLFAKVFNVLSETP

-139 KQAAE
+139 KQAE
-144 FDVWQHLRAAV
+144 KFDVWQHLRAAV

-168 DFGLAGEELT
+168 DFGLSDRELEE
-178 QPLDLRNMDMRRFR
+178 PLDLNRMNMKRFL

-218 EPSVWYVI
+218 QPSIWYVI
-226 GLGAVNRSH
+226 GLGAVHRSH

-290 ADESSFTTENAQ
+290 ADESSFTTENAK

-394 LLFMYGIVA
+394 LLVMYGIVA
-403 GIDSGKFVKF
+403 GVDSGQFVNF

-466 GLSFD
+466 GLTFD
-471 TETEGLDAYDDITD
+471 TETEGLGGYEDITPQVMSEFQAANEWREEDHPRGKDGKFGQGGGDDEEVSFEEQLSQIIEKAKNAPNERQIITLGKASDRLVKEAEKKGFNISDFIHNLDVSGVRHAFLEHGNEKTESKRGQTAISYDD
-485 EVLSEFRSQNDKWIT
+485 L
-500 VKPNGDEHKGRHLLL
+500 
-515 EGDETPKQAM
+515 
-525 ERQWGVNLDKK
+525 KK
-536 SVQKTLYEYKE
+536 VPEIIS
-547 ANSVRDAQQMALNQ
+547 
-561 KLASYVDYSGMS
+561 DY
-573 TDVANTLNRSLIN
+573 DNV
-586 AYNEFPAIQ
+586 EFPGKNKIGRDVIKYTKKFSDGTVYYVEEIRNGRRTLTIQ
-595 TQMKYIGIA
+595 TM
-604 QNINKKYKEIKEKEF
+604 YKSK
-619 RELIRSP
+619 
-626 LVEKKNQLYK
+626 
-636 QLQEAED
+636 
-643 ELKDND
+643 
-649 LSDERKDFLEGE
+649 
-661 ISRLQ
+661 SR
-666 SVLRNYSDD
+666 
-675 ALEAAVANYTQF
+675 
-687 YLKKLPK
+687 
-694 IRVSKNTIAVSL
+694 
-706 RKPREVGGISLNKE
+706 
-720 FAKNSDL
+720 
-727 NQEDFRKC
+727 
-735 VRLKFHPIGCDT
+735 
-747 YQSTFDHE
+747 
-755 IGHRLDLLLN
+755 
-765 ITSGEGKTKS
+765 
-775 AEDLL
+775 
-780 SFIREEMGKGTD
+780 
-792 YVTNNLSAYGSHNE
+792 
-806 AEFLAEAYSE
+806 
-816 YKNNPEPRPIAKKVG
+816 
-831 FLIKKAYN
+831 
-839 EYKEKSYEHN
+839 
-849 L
+849 

>member
-105 DPLFAKVFNALSETP
+105 DPLFAKVFNVLSETP

-127 AGVAPEQKDTIE
+127 SNLSAEEKDRAE
-139 KQAAE
+139 EAASR
-144 FDVWQHLRAAV
+144 FDLWQHLRAAV

-168 DFGLAGEELT
+168 DFGLSGRELEE
-178 QPLDLRNMDMRRFR
+178 PLDLNRMDMKRFL

-218 EPSVWYVI
+218 QPSIWYVI
-226 GLGAVNRSH
+226 GLGAVHRSH

-290 ADESSFTTENAQ
+290 ADESSFTTENAK

-471 TETEGLDAYDDITD
+471 TETEGLGGYEDITPQ
-485 EVLSEFRSQNDKWIT
+485 VMSEFQAANEWREEDHPRGKDGKFGQGGGDDEEDRKADVEEKISKIKIDFTKDNILPELNAGDLEELGVKSKPVLLKKTVIDRNLSQHPDVEVEDYEMMIGKALYDADAILPGNAE
-500 VKPNGDEHKGRHLLL
+500 KPYYNFIARVSGEKNSVVLL
-515 EGDETPKQAM
+515 EVADNKDNFEIVHFHWAKNKQRRTLEKKA
-525 ERQWGVNLDKK
+525 ER
-536 SVQKTLYEYKE
+536 
-547 ANSVRDAQQMALNQ
+547 
-561 KLASYVDYSGMS
+561 
-573 TDVANTLNRSLIN
+573 
-586 AYNEFPAIQ
+586 
-595 TQMKYIGIA
+595 
-604 QNINKKYKEIKEKEF
+604 IKEK
-619 RELIRSP
+619 S
-626 LVEKKNQLYK
+626 
-636 QLQEAED
+636 
-643 ELKDND
+643 
-649 LSDERKDFLEGE
+649 
-661 ISRLQ
+661 
-666 SVLRNYSDD
+666 
-675 ALEAAVANYTQF
+675 
-687 YLKKLPK
+687 
-694 IRVSKNTIAVSL
+694 
-706 RKPREVGGISLNKE
+706 
-720 FAKNSDL
+720 
-727 NQEDFRKC
+727 
-735 VRLKFHPIGCDT
+735 
-747 YQSTFDHE
+747 
-755 IGHRLDLLLN
+755 
-765 ITSGEGKTKS
+765 
-775 AEDLL
+775 
-780 SFIREEMGKGTD
+780 
-792 YVTNNLSAYGSHNE
+792 
-806 AEFLAEAYSE
+806 
-816 YKNNPEPRPIAKKVG
+816 
-831 FLIKKAYN
+831 
-839 EYKEKSYEHN
+839 
-849 L
+849 

>member
-1 MFRFFKRKQ
+1 
-10 EKKAADNFAL
+10 
-20 LANMLKEEQA
+20 MLKEKQA

-105 DPLFAKVFNALSETP
+105 DPLFAKVFNVLSETP

-127 AGVAPEQKDTIE
+127 SNLSAEEKDRAE
-139 KQAAE
+139 EAASR
-144 FDVWQHLRAAV
+144 FDLWQHLRAAV

-168 DFGLAGEELT
+168 DFGLSGRELEE
-178 QPLDLRNMDMRRFR
+178 PLDLNRMDMKRFR

-218 EPSVWYVI
+218 QPSIWYVI
-226 GLGAVNRSH
+226 GLGTVHKSH

-290 ADESSFTTENAQ
+290 ADESSFTTENAK

-403 GIDSGKFVKF
+403 GVDSGKFVKF

-471 TETEGLDAYDDITD
+471 TETEGLGGYEDITPQVMAEFQAANEWREEDHPRGKDGKFGQGGGDDEEVSFEEQLSQIIEKAKNAPNERQIITLGKASDRLVKEAEKKGFNISDFIHNLDVSGVRHAFLEHGNEKTESKRGQTAISYDD
-485 EVLSEFRSQNDKWIT
+485 L
-500 VKPNGDEHKGRHLLL
+500 
-515 EGDETPKQAM
+515 
-525 ERQWGVNLDKK
+525 KK
-536 SVQKTLYEYKE
+536 VPEIIS
-547 ANSVRDAQQMALNQ
+547 
-561 KLASYVDYSGMS
+561 DY
-573 TDVANTLNRSLIN
+573 DNV
-586 AYNEFPAIQ
+586 EFPGKNKIGRDVIKYTKKFSDGTVYYVEEIRNGRRTLTIQ
-595 TQMKYIGIA
+595 TM
-604 QNINKKYKEIKEKEF
+604 YKSK
-619 RELIRSP
+619 
-626 LVEKKNQLYK
+626 
-636 QLQEAED
+636 
-643 ELKDND
+643 
-649 LSDERKDFLEGE
+649 
-661 ISRLQ
+661 SR
-666 SVLRNYSDD
+666 
-675 ALEAAVANYTQF
+675 
-687 YLKKLPK
+687 
-694 IRVSKNTIAVSL
+694 
-706 RKPREVGGISLNKE
+706 
-720 FAKNSDL
+720 
-727 NQEDFRKC
+727 
-735 VRLKFHPIGCDT
+735 
-747 YQSTFDHE
+747 
-755 IGHRLDLLLN
+755 
-765 ITSGEGKTKS
+765 
-775 AEDLL
+775 
-780 SFIREEMGKGTD
+780 
-792 YVTNNLSAYGSHNE
+792 
-806 AEFLAEAYSE
+806 
-816 YKNNPEPRPIAKKVG
+816 
-831 FLIKKAYN
+831 
-839 EYKEKSYEHN
+839 
-849 L
+849 

>member
-105 DPLFAKVFNALSETP
+105 DPLFAKVFNVLSETP

-127 AGVAPEQKDTIE
+127 SNLSAEEKDRAE
-139 KQAAE
+139 EAASR
-144 FDVWQHLRAAV
+144 FDLWQHLRAAV

-168 DFGLAGEELT
+168 DFGLSGRELEE
-178 QPLDLRNMDMRRFR
+178 PLDLNRMDMKRFR

-218 EPSVWYVI
+218 QPSIWYVI
-226 GLGAVNRSH
+226 GLGAVHRSH

-290 ADESSFTTENAQ
+290 ADESSFTTENAK

-328 VMQLTTSLAG
+328 VMQLTTSLTG

-394 LLFMYGIVA
+394 LLVMYGIVA
-403 GIDSGKFVKF
+403 GVDGGKFVKF

-471 TETEGLDAYDDITD
+471 TETEGLGGYEDITPQ
-485 EVLSEFRSQNDKWIT
+485 VMSEFQAANEWREEDHPRGKDGKFGQGGGDDEEDRKADVEEKISKIKIDFTKDNILPELNAGDLEELGVKSKPVLLKKTVIDRNLSQHPDVEVEDYEMMIGKALYDADAILPGNAE
-500 VKPNGDEHKGRHLLL
+500 KPYYNFIARVSGEKNSVVLL
-515 EGDETPKQAM
+515 EVADNKDNFEIVHFHWAKNKQRRTLEKKA
-525 ERQWGVNLDKK
+525 ER
-536 SVQKTLYEYKE
+536 
-547 ANSVRDAQQMALNQ
+547 
-561 KLASYVDYSGMS
+561 
-573 TDVANTLNRSLIN
+573 
-586 AYNEFPAIQ
+586 
-595 TQMKYIGIA
+595 
-604 QNINKKYKEIKEKEF
+604 IKEK
-619 RELIRSP
+619 S
-626 LVEKKNQLYK
+626 
-636 QLQEAED
+636 
-643 ELKDND
+643 
-649 LSDERKDFLEGE
+649 
-661 ISRLQ
+661 
-666 SVLRNYSDD
+666 
-675 ALEAAVANYTQF
+675 
-687 YLKKLPK
+687 
-694 IRVSKNTIAVSL
+694 
-706 RKPREVGGISLNKE
+706 
-720 FAKNSDL
+720 
-727 NQEDFRKC
+727 
-735 VRLKFHPIGCDT
+735 
-747 YQSTFDHE
+747 
-755 IGHRLDLLLN
+755 
-765 ITSGEGKTKS
+765 
-775 AEDLL
+775 
-780 SFIREEMGKGTD
+780 
-792 YVTNNLSAYGSHNE
+792 
-806 AEFLAEAYSE
+806 
-816 YKNNPEPRPIAKKVG
+816 
-831 FLIKKAYN
+831 
-839 EYKEKSYEHN
+839 
-849 L
+849 

>member
-105 DPLFAKVFNALSETP
+105 DPLFAKVFNVLSETP

-127 AGVAPEQKDTIE
+127 SNLSAEEKDRAE
-139 KQAAE
+139 EAASH
-144 FDVWQHLRAAV
+144 FDLWQHLRAAV

-168 DFGLAGEELT
+168 DFGLSGRELEE
-178 QPLDLRNMDMRRFR
+178 PLDLNRMDMKRFR

-218 EPSVWYVI
+218 QPSIWYVI
-226 GLGAVNRSH
+226 GLGAVHRSH

-290 ADESSFTTENAQ
+290 ADESSFTTENAK

-394 LLFMYGIVA
+394 LLVMYGIVA
-403 GIDSGKFVKF
+403 GVDGGKFVKF

-471 TETEGLDAYDDITD
+471 TETEGLDGYEDITPQ
-485 EVLSEFRSQNDKWIT
+485 VVSEFQAANEWREEDHPRGKDGKFGQGGGDNEKDRKTDVEEKISKIKIDFTKDNILPELNAGDLEELGVKSKPVLLKKTVIDRNLSQHPDVEVEDYEMMIGKALYDADAILPGNAE
-500 VKPNGDEHKGRHLLL
+500 KPYYNFIARVSGEKNSVVLL
-515 EGDETPKQAM
+515 EVADNKDNFEIVHFHWAKNKQRRTLEKKA
-525 ERQWGVNLDKK
+525 ER
-536 SVQKTLYEYKE
+536 
-547 ANSVRDAQQMALNQ
+547 
-561 KLASYVDYSGMS
+561 
-573 TDVANTLNRSLIN
+573 
-586 AYNEFPAIQ
+586 
-595 TQMKYIGIA
+595 
-604 QNINKKYKEIKEKEF
+604 IKEK
-619 RELIRSP
+619 S
-626 LVEKKNQLYK
+626 
-636 QLQEAED
+636 
-643 ELKDND
+643 
-649 LSDERKDFLEGE
+649 
-661 ISRLQ
+661 
-666 SVLRNYSDD
+666 
-675 ALEAAVANYTQF
+675 
-687 YLKKLPK
+687 
-694 IRVSKNTIAVSL
+694 
-706 RKPREVGGISLNKE
+706 
-720 FAKNSDL
+720 
-727 NQEDFRKC
+727 
-735 VRLKFHPIGCDT
+735 
-747 YQSTFDHE
+747 
-755 IGHRLDLLLN
+755 
-765 ITSGEGKTKS
+765 
-775 AEDLL
+775 
-780 SFIREEMGKGTD
+780 
-792 YVTNNLSAYGSHNE
+792 
-806 AEFLAEAYSE
+806 
-816 YKNNPEPRPIAKKVG
+816 
-831 FLIKKAYN
+831 
-839 EYKEKSYEHN
+839 
-849 L
+849 

>member
-30 ASISE
+30 VSISE

-105 DPLFAKVFNALSETP
+105 DPLFAKVFNVLSETP

-127 AGVAPEQKDTIE
+127 SNLSAEEKDRAE
-139 KQAAE
+139 EAASR
-144 FDVWQHLRAAV
+144 FDLWQHLRAAV

-168 DFGLAGEELT
+168 DFGLSGRELEE
-178 QPLDLRNMDMRRFR
+178 PFDLNRMNMKRFR

-218 EPSVWYVI
+218 QPSIWYVI
-226 GLGAVNRSH
+226 GLGAVHKSH

-290 ADESSFTTENAQ
+290 ADESSFTTENAK

-394 LLFMYGIVA
+394 LLVMYGIVA
-403 GIDSGKFVKF
+403 GVDGGKFVKF

-452 VFEWLKQFKQFNLD
+452 VFEWLKQFKQFNLNGLTFDAGVD
-466 GLSFD
+466 GLED
-471 TETEGLDAYDDITD
+471 YEDITPQ
-485 EVLSEFRSQNDKWIT
+485 VMAEFQAMNWVENPERWIT
-500 VKPNGDEHKGRHLLL
+500 MKSQPVPVEKGQSSKDAAKRFLEEKGRKLKDRDEGSVESYTGKAKSFESTEEIEKFFGESGAPLL
-515 EGDETPKQAM
+515 ERRKNPAQQWQFSLSATQKKYIHDYTADMYGDINNYLRGREYGKSYNVKEAV
-525 ERQWGVNLDKK
+525 ENLDKAIEDFPL
-536 SVQKTLYEYKE
+536 SEDIRVFR
-547 ANSVRDAQQMALNQ
+547 AINPDAF
-561 KLASYVDYSGMS
+561 KG
-573 TDVANTLNRSLIN
+573 
-586 AYNEFPAIQ
+586 
-595 TQMKYIGIA
+595 
-604 QNINKKYKEIKEKEF
+604 
-619 RELIRSP
+619 
-626 LVEKKNQLYK
+626 
-636 QLQEAED
+636 
-643 ELKDND
+643 KD
-649 LSDERKDFLEGE
+649 
-661 ISRLQ
+661 
-666 SVLRNYSDD
+666 
-675 ALEAAVANYTQF
+675 
-687 YLKKLPK
+687 LKKLIGERYTDKGYMSSSPYLYSTGVNKDLVFDIVVPK
-694 IRVSKNTIAVSL
+694 
-706 RKPREVGGISLNKE
+706 
-720 FAKNSDL
+720 
-727 NQEDFRKC
+727 
-735 VRLKFHPIGCDT
+735 
-747 YQSTFDHE
+747 
-755 IGHRLDLLLN
+755 
-765 ITSGEGKTKS
+765 
-775 AEDLL
+775 
-780 SFIREEMGKGTD
+780 GKGRGAWVNGLSGFKGKEYEFLLKRGGNFVITD
-792 YVTNNLSAYGSHNE
+792 YYEKDGKK
-806 AEFLAEAYSE
+806 FLKMEM
-816 YKNNPEPRPIAKKVG
+816 IADD
-831 FLIKKAYN
+831 
-839 EYKEKSYEHN
+839 
-849 L
+849 

>member
-105 DPLFAKVFNALSETP
+105 DPLFAKVFNVLSETP

-127 AGVAPEQKDTIE
+127 SNLSAEEKDRAE
-139 KQAAE
+139 EAASR
-144 FDVWQHLRAAV
+144 FDLWQHLRAAV

-168 DFGLAGEELT
+168 DFGLSGRELEE
-178 QPLDLRNMDMRRFR
+178 PLDLNRMDMTSFR

-218 EPSVWYVI
+218 QPSIWYVI
-226 GLGAVNRSH
+226 GLGAVHRSH

-290 ADESSFTTENAQ
+290 ADESSFTTENAK

-440 SALVNLGAKQDE
+440 SALVSLGAKQDE

-471 TETEGLDAYDDITD
+471 TETEGLGGYEDITPQ
-485 EVLSEFRSQNDKWIT
+485 VMSEFQAANEWREEDHPRGKDGKFGQGGGDNEKDRKADVEEKISKIKIDFTKDNILPELNAGDLEELGVKSKPVLLKKTVIDRNLSQHPDVEVEDYEMMIGKALYDADAILPGNAE
-500 VKPNGDEHKGRHLLL
+500 KPYYNFIARVSGEKNSVVLL
-515 EGDETPKQAM
+515 EVADNKDNFEIVHFHWAKNKQRRTLEKKA
-525 ERQWGVNLDKK
+525 ER
-536 SVQKTLYEYKE
+536 
-547 ANSVRDAQQMALNQ
+547 
-561 KLASYVDYSGMS
+561 
-573 TDVANTLNRSLIN
+573 
-586 AYNEFPAIQ
+586 
-595 TQMKYIGIA
+595 
-604 QNINKKYKEIKEKEF
+604 IKEK
-619 RELIRSP
+619 S
-626 LVEKKNQLYK
+626 
-636 QLQEAED
+636 
-643 ELKDND
+643 
-649 LSDERKDFLEGE
+649 
-661 ISRLQ
+661 
-666 SVLRNYSDD
+666 
-675 ALEAAVANYTQF
+675 
-687 YLKKLPK
+687 
-694 IRVSKNTIAVSL
+694 
-706 RKPREVGGISLNKE
+706 
-720 FAKNSDL
+720 
-727 NQEDFRKC
+727 
-735 VRLKFHPIGCDT
+735 
-747 YQSTFDHE
+747 
-755 IGHRLDLLLN
+755 
-765 ITSGEGKTKS
+765 
-775 AEDLL
+775 
-780 SFIREEMGKGTD
+780 
-792 YVTNNLSAYGSHNE
+792 
-806 AEFLAEAYSE
+806 
-816 YKNNPEPRPIAKKVG
+816 
-831 FLIKKAYN
+831 
-839 EYKEKSYEHN
+839 
-849 L
+849 

>member
-105 DPLFAKVFNALSETP
+105 DPLFAKVFNVLSETP

-127 AGVAPEQKDTIE
+127 SNLSAEEKDRAE
-139 KQAAE
+139 EAASR
-144 FDVWQHLRAAV
+144 FDLWQHLRAAV

-168 DFGLAGEELT
+168 DFGLSGRELEE
-178 QPLDLRNMDMRRFR
+178 PLDLNRMDMKRFR

-218 EPSVWYVI
+218 QPSIWYVI
-226 GLGAVNRSH
+226 GLGAVHRSH

-290 ADESSFTTENAQ
+290 ADESSFTTENAK

-338 MAENVEEFYLLI
+338 MAENVDEFYLLN

-403 GIDSGKFVKF
+403 GVDSGKFVKF

-471 TETEGLDAYDDITD
+471 TETEGLGGYEDITPQVMSEFQAANEWREEDHPRGKDGKFGQGGGDDEEVSFEEQLSQIIEKAKNAPNERQIITLGKASDRLVKEAEKKGFNISDFIHNLDVSGVRHAFLEHGNEKTESKRGQTAISYDD
-485 EVLSEFRSQNDKWIT
+485 L
-500 VKPNGDEHKGRHLLL
+500 
-515 EGDETPKQAM
+515 
-525 ERQWGVNLDKK
+525 KK
-536 SVQKTLYEYKE
+536 VPEIIS
-547 ANSVRDAQQMALNQ
+547 
-561 KLASYVDYSGMS
+561 DY
-573 TDVANTLNRSLIN
+573 DNV
-586 AYNEFPAIQ
+586 EFPGKNKIGRDVIKYTKKFSDGTVYYVEEIRNGRRTLTIQ
-595 TQMKYIGIA
+595 TM
-604 QNINKKYKEIKEKEF
+604 YKSK
-619 RELIRSP
+619 
-626 LVEKKNQLYK
+626 
-636 QLQEAED
+636 
-643 ELKDND
+643 
-649 LSDERKDFLEGE
+649 
-661 ISRLQ
+661 SR
-666 SVLRNYSDD
+666 
-675 ALEAAVANYTQF
+675 
-687 YLKKLPK
+687 
-694 IRVSKNTIAVSL
+694 
-706 RKPREVGGISLNKE
+706 
-720 FAKNSDL
+720 
-727 NQEDFRKC
+727 
-735 VRLKFHPIGCDT
+735 
-747 YQSTFDHE
+747 
-755 IGHRLDLLLN
+755 
-765 ITSGEGKTKS
+765 
-775 AEDLL
+775 
-780 SFIREEMGKGTD
+780 
-792 YVTNNLSAYGSHNE
+792 
-806 AEFLAEAYSE
+806 
-816 YKNNPEPRPIAKKVG
+816 
-831 FLIKKAYN
+831 
-839 EYKEKSYEHN
+839 
-849 L
+849 

>member
-1 MFRFFKRKQ
+1 
-10 EKKAADNFAL
+10 
-20 LANMLKEEQA
+20 MLKEEQA
-30 ASISE
+30 VSISE

-105 DPLFAKVFNALSETP
+105 DPLFAKVFNVLSETP

-127 AGVAPEQKDTIE
+127 SNLSAEEKDRVE
-139 KQAAE
+139 EAASR
-144 FDVWQHLRAAV
+144 FDLWQHLRAAV

-168 DFGLAGEELT
+168 DFGLSGRELEE
-178 QPLDLRNMDMRRFR
+178 PLDLNRMDMKRFL

-218 EPSVWYVI
+218 QPSIWYVI
-226 GLGAVNRSH
+226 GLGAVHRSH

-290 ADESSFTTENAQ
+290 ADESSFTTENAK

-394 LLFMYGIVA
+394 LLVMYGIVA
-403 GIDSGKFVKF
+403 GVDSGQFVKF

-466 GLSFD
+466 GLTFD
-471 TETEGLDAYDDITD
+471 AGVDGLEDYEDITPQ
-485 EVLSEFRSQNDKWIT
+485 VMAEFQAMNWVENPERWIT
-500 VKPNGDEHKGRHLLL
+500 MKSQPVPVEKGQSSKDAAKRFLEEKGRKLKDRDEGSVESYTGKAKSFESTEEIEKFFGESGAPLL
-515 EGDETPKQAM
+515 ERRKNPAQQWQFSLSATQKKYIHDYTADMYGDINNYLRGREYGKSYNVKEAV
-525 ERQWGVNLDKK
+525 ENLDKAIEDFPL
-536 SVQKTLYEYKE
+536 SEDIRVFR
-547 ANSVRDAQQMALNQ
+547 AINPDAF
-561 KLASYVDYSGMS
+561 KG
-573 TDVANTLNRSLIN
+573 
-586 AYNEFPAIQ
+586 
-595 TQMKYIGIA
+595 
-604 QNINKKYKEIKEKEF
+604 
-619 RELIRSP
+619 
-626 LVEKKNQLYK
+626 
-636 QLQEAED
+636 
-643 ELKDND
+643 KD
-649 LSDERKDFLEGE
+649 
-661 ISRLQ
+661 
-666 SVLRNYSDD
+666 
-675 ALEAAVANYTQF
+675 
-687 YLKKLPK
+687 LKKLIGERYTDKGYMSSSPYLYSTGVNKDLVFDIVVPK
-694 IRVSKNTIAVSL
+694 
-706 RKPREVGGISLNKE
+706 
-720 FAKNSDL
+720 
-727 NQEDFRKC
+727 
-735 VRLKFHPIGCDT
+735 
-747 YQSTFDHE
+747 
-755 IGHRLDLLLN
+755 
-765 ITSGEGKTKS
+765 
-775 AEDLL
+775 
-780 SFIREEMGKGTD
+780 GKGRGAWVNGLSGFKGKEYEFLLKRGGNFVITD
-792 YVTNNLSAYGSHNE
+792 YYEKDGKK
-806 AEFLAEAYSE
+806 FLKMEM
-816 YKNNPEPRPIAKKVG
+816 IADD
-831 FLIKKAYN
+831 
-839 EYKEKSYEHN
+839 
-849 L
+849 